1 MKNELSLKTLSE
13 LLINQKDQHDKGV
26 SFIVAATRT
35 IFLSYHQLYHDALSL
50 LGYLQ
55 HKGLKPGDELVLQ
68 IDDNQRFIQYFW
80 ACILGGIIPVPVS
93 ITHYSENA
101 RKLYKIRAYLK
112 NPYLVTTPAH
122 FEKLCKQD
130 YSDGADDRTF
140 FDQVLFLDE
149 DKENLPEGIMADV
162 TPDDIAFLQFS
173 SGSTGNPKGVEIRHR
188 NLIANTFPVLDAYEC
203 TPDDSFLSW
212 MPLTHDL
219 GLIGYHINPLA
230 AGVQQY
236 LMPTDLFIRHPLLWL
251 QKVSDYKVSI
261 TCSPN
266 FGYKYYLN
274 QFTEEKGETL
284 DLSAVRIIL
293 NGAEPISASLTRT
306 FIERL
311 SKYKLDPMSMRA
323 VYGLA
328 EATLEVTFPKFT
340 VPFKS
345 VFVKRESLTI
355 GKSITGKSLQQKAA
369 ADTLEV
375 VAVGTLIDGLQLRI
389 VNEKGT
395 TLRPGHAGV
404 IWVKGP
410 CVASRYYNN
419 EAASKNT
426 FKDGWLNTG
435 DTGFVLD
442 DTLYIMGRVKDI
454 IFVNGGNVYPHDIEH
469 TLETLDEIDTGKVVA
484 CGIPDEVNGSES
496 IVVFVVHKLSA
507 EKFLPMISLVKRT
520 VASRLGLEVK
530 QVIPVRKVFKTTSG
544 KVRRHLFVE
553 EYIKGAYQEAIA
565 EIAAA
570 EKAANPEEVIV
581 APAVAA
587 ATTVNA
593 HTLSLLKEWLEA
605 WLKQHLHTTPTE
617 LGAQRTF
624 AEYGL
629 TSLLSVQLSADLEV
643 YLQTPVENTVVFS
656 YPTVQSLATH
666 FAGIVSQLP
675 EKKSTLSVDHPGGDQ
690 LAVIGIGCRFP
701 GNVSSPEAMWTL
713 LKSAQNAVGI
723 VPGDR
728 WNIDTYFDKQEDT
741 PGKMYTRH
749 GGFIEQAD
757 QFDPLFFGI
766 SPKEAAAIDPQQR
779 LLLEVCWEA
788 LEHAGIAPSSLRGT
802 DSGIF
807 VGISTDDYQQVIRDN
822 NDVTYY
828 EDAFTGLGIE
838 RSIAAGRIAYL
849 LDFHGPALQLD
860 TACSSSLLS
869 IYQAGQSLLRK
880 ECSLALAG
888 GVNLMLSPDTTIKLC
903 RMKALSPTGQ
913 CKTFDD
919 SADGYVRG
927 EGAGVVVLKRLDDAL
942 AAGDHILAVI
952 KGGAVNHDGQ
962 SNGLTA
968 PNGIAQQQ
976 LIEKALRNAAVEA
989 DSIHYVE
996 THGTG
1001 TRLGDPV
1008 EVLALNAVYG
1018 RSRKKEQ
1025 PLLLGALKSNIGH
1038 LEAAAGIA
1046 GFIKTVLSL
1055 QHRQIPATLH
1065 FNTPNRFIPWKDMS
1079 VKVVDAL
1086 TPWPSATPLRRAA
1099 VSAFGL
1105 SGTNVHLI
1113 LEEAPAVTVKEE
1125 KQLPAYPLLLSAK
1138 TPAALQA
1145 MADRYI
1151 SFLPQSGASIASIAR
1166 STAISRDAYTY
1177 RLAWQ
1182 ATSTDDAARQLQ
1194 AYVTGKG
1201 QHSVATG
1208 NTLTSPGKIAW
1219 LFTGQGAQYWNMGR
1233 ELYDTNEVFRRVID
1247 DCDVLLKKSWPF
1259 SLTDLLYKKNKEEAN
1274 TLLRQTVFTQPA
1286 LFAIECA
1293 LAEVWKSWGIVPDI
1307 VLGHSAGEYA
1317 AAYAAGVFSLYE
1329 GLALITARAA
1339 LMNAVKEEGTMAV
1352 IFTTAANVTAAIQA
1366 YGNDLSIAAINGPEL
1381 TVISGKKETVR
1392 AVMQSLKQTGIGSRE
1407 LPVSHAF
1414 HSSLMEPVLHE
1425 FHKVASGIRYHLPVI
1440 PLVSNVSGAI
1450 AGEEVTTAGYWGK
1463 HILSPVLFSQSIQ
1476 TIRNAGEYTLMEL
1489 GPQPSLLSMAQLTLK
1504 YEEDRLLPVMKEG
1517 QSSWTTMLNALTALH
1532 VKGFTIN
1539 WQAFYAAGASHKA
1552 ILPAYPFQRQRY
1564 WIEQHTRQQ
1573 YQQPE
1578 RLSTGEELNILPIP
1592 KNTHMSHTK
1601 HLLPNSPA
1609 YIAGYLA
1616 ENLSRLLKMSSPE
1629 ELNIHTP
1636 FLSQGADSLIMASLV
1651 RKIENEY
1658 GLSFSMRLIFE
1669 ELISIQLMADYIAE
1683 NATVFVTADA
1693 TAVTAPT
1700 APEAVAPAPQPLPAP
1715 SALPLSSALPASA
1728 FTPQVPATGG
1738 YNVIQDTFQLM
1749 QQQLN
1754 VIAQQFQWM
1763 SQGMQPVI
1771 GNGNG
1776 NGNGHTGNGHAA
1788 NGHHIA
1794 AAPVL
1799 NGGSTAQPAATAP
1812 AAPATP
1818 KKGVSIFPKI
1828 ETKPGQKYSP
1838 QQQAYLDAFIEKY
1851 TTKTKTSK
1859 SLTEKYRPVLAD
1871 NRVSAGFRFATKE
1884 MVYPIVAASSLGS
1897 KMTDVDGNEYVDLTM
1912 GFGVNLLGH
1921 RPEIVTAAI
1930 HKQLEKG
1937 YQLGPQTYLA
1947 GEVATKIAALTG
1959 MERVSFHNS
1968 GTEAVMSA
1976 MRLARTTTGKKKIA
1990 IFLGSY
1996 HGYFDGTLAMV
2007 EDIEHDHNGIPIAP
2021 GVIPN
2026 MVADVLV
2033 FDYLNPNVVEQIRA
2047 HAHELAAVL
2056 VEPIQSRR
2064 PGYQPKALLQELRA
2078 MTAQEK
2084 IILIFDEMITGFRI
2098 HPGGVQAHFGIRA
2111 DMATYGK
2118 IAGGGM
2124 PIGII
2129 AGKDWCMQAFDGG
2142 LWNYK
2147 DDSYP
2152 QAETTFLAGTFCKHP
2167 LSMVASLA
2175 VLGELERQG
2184 PALQEKL
2191 NARTSRLI
2199 NNITKLFDENQV
2211 PIKVNNF
2218 GSLFYFSISGNM
2230 DLFFYHMLEKGV
2242 YIWEGKTCFLSAAH
2256 TDEDVDFIEKCFR
2269 DSVTELQQAGFLP
2282 KVTPPVKKNAAPVAE
2297 VLANVL
2303 PAVIEKQ
2310 ERPSRIP
2317 LSFSQERLWF
2327 IDQLEG
2333 SVQYNL
2339 PAIVRLKGKI
2349 DKSAL
2354 ADALQSIVDRHEILR
2369 TRIDQEEGHAYQQIQ
2384 EVFNWQMVEVEDPL
2398 YQHNAAALQTYIA
2411 GLVNTPFNLSEDNML
2426 RAHLIR
2432 ISDTENVLVL
2442 TIHHIVFDDSSAHIF
2457 FQELIEIYNA
2467 HQEGRKPE
2475 LPTLKIQYADYALW
2489 QRKFLQGPL
2498 VTQKLAWWKKKLDGA
2513 TLLNLPTDFERP
2525 AVKSTRGAV
2534 ITMHL
2539 DKELSAQVKQLGRQQ
2554 GVTLFTTLLT
2564 ALKVLM
2570 YRYSGQEDI
2579 CIGCATAGRAQI
2591 ELEPLLGFFV
2601 NTLALRSNLSGNPSF
2616 AAALKEVQNTLF
2628 DAHDH
2633 QEVPFEK
2640 VVEVVM
2646 GERDIRKSPLFQV
2659 MFTLQNIPLMSELRL
2674 GEATIA
2680 PEPVIRSTSLFDIFW
2695 TVEERPEGI
2704 ALEVEYCID
2713 LFQEATISRMMHH
2726 YMALLQAA
2734 VQNPVTT
2741 IGELKMLSAAETHQL
2756 LLTFNDTAVPY
2767 PINKTITT
2775 LFEETV
2781 AHAPDAIALSFGEQ
2795 QLTYRE
2801 LEEQSNRVA
2810 HYLRKQGVKEGVLV
2824 PLCIERSI
2832 HLIVSILGILKAG
2845 GAYVPVDPSYPKD
2858 RIAWMLQD
2866 TGSKLVLTT
2875 SDQQAL
2881 LAVEAAHATLIFVD
2895 NILDLLATMP
2905 AHPLVVTTDP
2915 DSLAYVIYTSGSTGR
2930 PKGAM
2935 VIHRNVTSLAR
2946 GGNFVELNAAD
2957 VLLSTGSPSFDATT
2971 IEYWGMLLNG
2981 GQLVLCPEKK
2991 LLDNQ
2996 LLKQE
3001 IRHRGVTKMWFTAS
3015 WFNQLV
3021 DDDITIFEGLTA
3033 VMAGGEKLSEEHVRK
3048 FLAAYPATQIINGY
3062 GPTENTTFSLTW
3074 SIAAVVP
3081 GRSIPI
3087 GRPLGNRTAYIL
3099 NNAMQLLPVGTPGEL
3114 YVGGDGVSRGYLN
3127 QPELTAEKFVTDP
3140 FSELRG
3146 AKLYRTGDR
3155 ARWLPDGTVEYLGRM
3170 DDQIKMRGYRI
3181 EPGEI
3186 ERALNNLE
3194 PVAASCVVVKEQ
3206 QSAEKRLVSY
3216 YVPDQQAVLRT
3227 EQELYLQ
3234 KVTGLHDTSYSKSD
3248 KIKDFD
3254 EEFNI
3259 TGWNDSF
3266 TGEALPA
3273 QHMRAWLDDITGVVL
3288 ATNPRHVL
3296 EIGTG
3301 TGLIYFQ
3308 LAGHIEKYIG
3318 TNFSQAAT
3326 QRLQQHID
3334 KGLRRY
3340 PETSLHI
3347 SAAHEVTLEE
3357 GTTIDTVILNAVA
3370 QYFPSAQYMSDVL
3383 ANAISLLKGKGHI
3396 IIGDV
3401 RDLRLLP
3408 SFKRRLQLDKLQS
3421 KTSLREFEWNVDQEV
3436 WKEEE
3441 LCFSPAYFFQLQALY
3456 PEITH
3461 VDIQWKQGDYIN
3473 ELSLYRYTVVLY
3485 FDIEK
3490 PVLQPQWQSWDDIAD
3505 KGSLLSRL
3513 SAGHPRIAL
3522 QQVPNPRLW
3531 KERLLEQAISDRTIN
3546 QVGDLSAYIL
3556 TPDNDTLAVN
3566 ELLAAAKAAGYH
3578 CRFLLNEDPFKI
3590 NLLLEQ
3596 TPFNGFVEP
3605 SYSKAAGY
3613 TDGVKTNIPLFA
3625 DICEVL
3631 EKDIRVQ
3638 LQQRLPEYMVPS
3650 AFVALQVLPLTSNG
3664 KVDRRFLTEWEFIQ
3678 RKRLLNYQAP
3688 VTATEQQLADI
3699 WQRLLGVERVG
3710 TQDNFFELGGHS
3722 LLATRA
3728 VSAIH
3733 KEMEAALTVKEFLLH
3748 PTIAALAT
3756 YLQSQHKGLL
3766 LPSLFNAER
3775 PAQIP
3780 LSFSQERLWFIDQLE
3795 GSVSYHM
3802 PVVLRLK
3809 GTVDNASLDYAIGQI
3824 VHRHES
3830 LRTIILQEEGRPYQQ
3845 LLDKEQWQ
3853 LTEVDDAN
3861 FSQDP
3866 AALQA
3871 YITRLVYQ
3879 PFDLAN
3885 DFMLRAHLLRVTA
3898 TEHVLVLV
3906 MHHISSDGW
3915 SVSILVNELITLY
3928 RAHSAGTATH
3938 LPVLDIQ
3945 YADYAIWQ
3953 RTHLEGAALKKRLVY
3968 WQEKLS
3974 GVEVLHLPTDYS
3986 RPPVQSTR
3994 GAISRFRLDKELR
4007 DHLQVLSQQQGTTLF
4022 MTLLTAFKVLLH
4034 RYSGQDDICVGTS
4047 IAGRTQQEAEGLIGL
4062 FVNTLALR
4070 SDLSGDPTFI
4080 TLLQQVK
4087 ETTLDAYDHQDA
4099 PFEKIVELVEKE
4111 RDMSRTAL
4119 FQVMFELFNM
4129 PDAPDLKLGEL
4140 RITQEEIP
4148 HTVTLFDLSCCLQED
4163 ADGISGYIEYC
4174 IDLFAEESIQRLV
4187 KHFERLLQFI
4197 VQLPAAH
4204 IGSLPMLRPEEEQQ
4218 LLVDFNDTT
4227 VAFPQDKT
4235 FVDLFVFQA
4244 AITPGAPAIIAG
4256 DTVLSYKALDERSN
4270 QLAHYL
4276 RGEGV
4281 TENSLVPVCLERS
4294 ADMIVVILGILK
4306 AGAAYVPV
4314 DPEYPAARI
4323 AYILD
4328 DCNAPLIVSSNYGSE
4343 KLKDI
4348 TVPNILL
4355 TDGDAAILDL
4365 QPVTPL
4371 FTMPA
4376 SNDLAYVIYTSGSTG
4391 KPKGVMVEHAGM
4403 LNHLFAKVND
4413 LKMDATTIMAYTAS
4427 YTFDISVW
4435 QMFAALLSGG
4445 RTVVYTEAQIYHPAG
4460 LLRSISSDGITVLEL
4475 VPSYLAA
4482 ILLEDAHVPLESL
4495 QYLLVTGEPVSQ
4507 ALLSKWFN
4515 HPEYGCIPVVNAYGP
4530 TEASDDITHHFM
4542 YVTPARNNVPLGKPI
4557 QNLRIYILDTARQL
4571 CPVGVAGEICVS
4583 GIGVS
4588 RGYLNDPERTA
4599 AKFIKDPFHADGAI
4613 RMYCTGDLGRWL
4625 PDGSI
4630 EMLGRIDEQVKIRG
4644 YRIEL
4649 GEIEN
4654 ILQQSP
4660 DVKAAVVLAK
4670 GEDKDDNSNRR
4681 LVGYVVAGNG
4691 FSRDEAVAYLKERLP
4706 DYMVPE
4712 QFITIDEIPL
4722 TPNGKVDKKA
4732 LPEADIQV
4740 SLTRYEAPGNETEQ
4754 VLEDICKKLLE
4765 TDRIGINDNLFG
4777 LGMHSL
4783 LVMRLSAAVQE
4794 KFRLHIS
4801 VRTFFK
4807 LTTIKE
4813 LAAYIRISQ
4822 AAVLETSEGLQEMR
4836 L

>member
-1 MKNELSLKTLSE
+1 MKNELSLKTLPA
-13 LLINQKDQHDKGV
+13 LLTHQKDQHEKGV
-26 SFIVAATRT
+26 GFIVAANRT
-35 IFLSYHQLYHDALSL
+35 NFLSYHQLYHNALQL

-68 IDDNQRFIQYFW
+68 LEDSQQFIQYFW

-93 ITHYSENA
+93 VTHYSENA
-101 RKLYKIRAYLK
+101 RKLYKIRGYLK
-112 NPYLVTTPAH
+112 NPYMITTPEH
-122 FEKLCKQD
+122 YEKLCKQD
-130 YSDGADDRTF
+130 YSDGAADRTF
-140 FDQVLFLDE
+140 YDQVLFLHE
-149 DKENLPEGIMADV
+149 NKDKLPAGVPATV

-173 SGSTGNPKGVEIRHR
+173 SGSTGNPKGVELRHR
-188 NLIANTFPVLDAYEC
+188 NLIANIFAVLEAYEC
-203 TPDDSFLSW
+203 THDDIFLSW

-219 GLIGYHINPLA
+219 GLIGFHLNPLA
-230 AGVQQY
+230 AGIQQY
-236 LMPTDLFIRHPLLWL
+236 IMPTDLFIRHPLLWL
-251 QKVSDYKVSI
+251 QKASDYRITI

-274 QFTEEKGETL
+274 HFSEEKAGTL
-284 DLSAVRIIL
+284 DLSSVRIIL
-293 NGAEPISASLTRT
+293 NGAEPISASLART
-306 FIERL
+306 FNERL
-311 SKYKLDPMSMRA
+311 AQYRLDPLAMRA

-328 EATLEVTFPKFT
+328 EATLEVTFPRLG

-345 VFVKRESLTI
+345 VFVKRSALTI
-355 GKSITGKSLQQKAA
+355 GKRISGKALQQQPA

-375 VAVGTLIDGLQLRI
+375 VAVGTLIGDFELRI
-389 VNEKGT
+389 ANEKGVP
-395 TLRPGHAGV
+395 LEPGHAGV
-404 IWVKGP
+404 IWVKGA
-410 CVASRYYNN
+410 CVAGRYYNN
-419 EAASKNT
+419 DAASTNT

-442 DTLYIMGRVKDI
+442 NVLYIMGRVKDI

-496 IVVFVVHKLSA
+496 IVVFVVHKMSA

-530 QVIPVRKVFKTTSG
+530 QVIPVRKIFKTTSG

-553 EYIKGAYQEAIA
+553 EYIKGAYNDAIA

-570 EKAANPEEVIV
+570 EKAAAEATVQVPAEVAETIV
-581 APAVAA
+581 NV
-587 ATTVNA
+587 
-593 HTLSLLKEWLEA
+593 HTLTALKTWLEN
-605 WLKQHLHTTPTE
+605 WLKQHLHTTP
-617 LGAQRTF
+617 AAIADQRTF

-629 TSLLSVQLSADLEV
+629 TSILAVQLAADLETF
-643 YLQTPVENTVVFS
+643 LQTPVENTVVYN
-656 YPTVQSLATH
+656 YPTVHSLATH
-666 FAGIVSQLP
+666 FAGRALPLP
-675 EKKSTLSVDHPGGDQ
+675 ENKTASTDAGLFGHQV
-690 LAVIGIGCRFP
+690 AVVGIGCRFP
-701 GNVSSPEAMWTL
+701 GNVNSPETMWRL
-713 LKSAQNAVGI
+713 LQSSQDAVSTVPENRWDISA
-723 VPGDR
+723 
-728 WNIDTYFDKQEDT
+728 YFDQREDA

-766 SPKEAAAIDPQQR
+766 SPREAAAMDPQQR

-807 VGISTDDYQQVIRDN
+807 VGMSTDDYQQVIRDSS
-822 NDVTYY
+822 DVTYY
-828 EDAFTGLGIE
+828 EDVFTGLGIE

-869 IYQAGQSLLRK
+869 VYQAVQSLLRN

-903 RMKALSPTGQ
+903 RMKALSPTGRCQ
-913 CKTFDD
+913 TFDD
-919 SADGYVRG
+919 NADGYVRG
-927 EGAGVVVLKRLDDAL
+927 EGAGVVVLKRLEDAL

-968 PNGIAQQQ
+968 PNGLAQQQ
-976 LIEKALRNAAVEA
+976 LIAKALKDAAVEPG
-989 DSIHYVE
+989 SIQYVE

-1018 RSRKKEQ
+1018 RSRKQEQ
-1025 PLLLGALKSNIGH
+1025 PLLIGALKSNIGH

-1055 QHRQIPATLH
+1055 QHRQIPASLH
-1065 FNTPNRFIPWKDMS
+1065 FNTPNRFIPWKEMA
-1079 VKVVDAL
+1079 VKVADAL
-1086 TPWPSATPLRRAA
+1086 TPWHAPASPRRAA

-1113 LEEAPAVTVKEE
+1113 VEEAPAVALQPE
-1125 KQLPAYPLLLSAK
+1125 KPLPVYPLLLSAK
-1138 TPAALQA
+1138 TPAALDA
-1145 MADRYI
+1145 LIARYI
-1151 SFLPQSGASIASIAR
+1151 AFLPQSGDTISAIAR
-1166 STAISRDAYTY
+1166 SMAVTRDAYTY

-1182 ATSTDDAARQLQ
+1182 AASNEDAVRQLQ
-1194 AYVTGKG
+1194 AYVAGRG
-1201 QHSVATG
+1201 EHSVCTG
-1208 NTLTSPGKIAW
+1208 DTLQPPRKIAW

-1233 ELYDTNEVFRRVID
+1233 ELYDNNEVFRRVID
-1247 DCDVLLKKSWPF
+1247 DCDAFLKKSWPF
-1259 SLTDLLYKKNKEEAN
+1259 SLTDLLYKKDKDEAN
-1274 TLLRQTVFTQPA
+1274 SLLRQTVFTQPA
-1286 LFAIECA
+1286 LFAVECA
-1293 LAEVWKSWGIVPDI
+1293 LAEVWRSWGIVPDM

-1317 AAYAAGVFSLYE
+1317 AAYAAGVFSLYD

-1339 LMNAVKEEGTMAV
+1339 LMNTVKEEGGMAV
-1352 IFTTAANVTAAIQA
+1352 VFASADKVAAAIQA

-1381 TVISGKKETVR
+1381 TVVSGKKDALR
-1392 AVMQSLKQTGIGSRE
+1392 AVMQALKQTGAGSRE
-1407 LPVSHAF
+1407 MQVSHAF
-1414 HSSLMEPVLHE
+1414 HSPLMEPVLE
-1425 FHKVASGIRYHLPVI
+1425 AFMPIASRVKYHLPAI
-1440 PLVSNVSGAI
+1440 PLVSNVTGAI
-1450 AGEEVTTAGYWGK
+1450 AGKEVTEAAYWGK
-1463 HILSPVLFSQSIQ
+1463 HILAPVLFAQGIQ
-1476 TIRNAGEYTLMEL
+1476 TIQAAGEFSLMEL

-1504 YEEDRLLPVMKEG
+1504 YPEEHLLPVMREG
-1517 QSSWTTMLNALTALH
+1517 RSSWTTMLNALTALY
-1532 VKGFTIN
+1532 VKGITIN
-1539 WQAFYAAGASHKA
+1539 WSAFYAAGAPHKT
-1552 ILPAYPFQRQRY
+1552 ILPGYPFQRQRY
-1564 WIEQHTRQQ
+1564 WIEKNTRQ
-1573 YQQPE
+1573 PKE
-1578 RLSTGEELNILPIP
+1578 SLPAREEITIP
-1592 KNTHMSHTK
+1592 KNTHMSQNN
-1601 HLLPNSPA
+1601 HLLPHSA
-1609 YIAGYLA
+1609 GYIADYLA
-1616 ENLSRLLKMSSPE
+1616 ANLRRLLKMSPSE
-1629 ELNIHTP
+1629 VLNVREP
-1636 FLSQGADSLIMASLV
+1636 FLTQGADSLIMASLV

-1669 ELISIQLMADYIAE
+1669 ELTSIQLMAEYIAA
-1683 NATVFVTADA
+1683 NATVFVTAGDA
-1693 TAVTAPT
+1693 PVAAAPV
-1700 APEAVAPAPQPLPAP
+1700 PEAAPAAAPPSAPLPSAPSPLPAR
-1715 SALPLSSALPASA
+1715 ALPVLP
-1728 FTPQVPATGG
+1728 FMPQLPSPGG
-1738 YNVIQDTFQLM
+1738 YNVFQDTFQLM

-1763 SQGMQPVI
+1763 SQGMQPLVP
-1771 GNGNG
+1771 N
-1776 NGNGHTGNGHAA
+1776 GNGHAA
-1788 NGHHIA
+1788 NGHHTA
-1794 AAPVL
+1794 PPPAANGGTAAP
-1799 NGGSTAQPAATAP
+1799 APAATA
-1812 AAPATP
+1812 APQ
-1818 KKGVSIFPKI
+1818 KGASIFPKI
-1828 ETKPGQKYSP
+1828 ETSPGQKYSP
-1838 QQQAYLDAFIEKY
+1838 EQQAYLDAFIKKY
-1851 TTKTKTSK
+1851 TAKTKTSRA
-1859 SLTEKYRPVLAD
+1859 LTEKYRPVLAD
-1871 NRVSAGFRFATKE
+1871 NRVSAGFKFATKQ

-1947 GEVATKIAALTG
+1947 GEVATRIAALTG

-2056 VEPIQSRR
+2056 VEPVQSRR

-2078 MTAQEK
+2078 MTEQEK

-2142 LWNYK
+2142 LWNYD

-2152 QAETTFLAGTFCKHP
+2152 KAETTFLAGTFCKHP

-2184 PALQEKL
+2184 PALQERL

-2199 NNITKLFDENQV
+2199 NNITKLFEENKV

-2218 GSLFYFSISGNM
+2218 GSLFYFSVAGNM
-2230 DLFFYHMLEKGV
+2230 DLFFYHLLEKGV

-2256 TDEDVDFIEKCFR
+2256 TDEDIDFIEKCFR
-2269 DSVTELQQAGFLP
+2269 DSVSELQQAGFLP
-2282 KVTPPVKKNAAPVAE
+2282 KVAPAKKNTAPVADT
-2297 VLANVL
+2297 VLNVL
-2303 PAVIEKQ
+2303 PTVIEKQ
-2310 ERPSRIP
+2310 ELPSRIP

-2339 PAIVRLKGKI
+2339 PAIVRLKGRL
-2349 DKSAL
+2349 DKHAL
-2354 ADALQSIVDRHEILR
+2354 ADALKTIVDRHEILR
-2369 TRIDQEEGHAYQQIQ
+2369 TNIDQEEGHAYQRIQ
-2384 EVFNWQMVEVEDPL
+2384 ETVNWQMTEVNDPL
-2398 YQHNAAALQTYIA
+2398 YQDNAAALQAYIA

-2432 ISDTENVLVL
+2432 VSDAESVLVL

-2467 HQEGRKPE
+2467 RLAGRQPV
-2475 LPTLKIQYADYALW
+2475 LPALKIQYADYAVW
-2489 QRKFLQGPL
+2489 QRRFLQGPL
-2498 VTQKLAWWKKKLDGA
+2498 VAQKLAYWKKKLDGV
-2513 TLLNLPTDFERP
+2513 TLLQLPTDFERP

-2534 ITMHL
+2534 ITMQL
-2539 DKELSAQVKQLGRQQ
+2539 DKGLSAQVKQLGRQQ

-2579 CIGCATAGRAQI
+2579 CIGCATAGRAQV

-2616 AAALKEVQNTLF
+2616 AAALREVQNTLF
-2628 DAHDH
+2628 DAHDN
-2633 QEVPFEK
+2633 QEIPFEK
-2640 VVEVVM
+2640 VVSEVM
-2646 GERDIRKSPLFQV
+2646 GERDIRKNPLFQV

-2674 GEATIA
+2674 GEASIT

-2713 LFQEATISRMMHH
+2713 LFQEATIRRMIQH
-2726 YMALLQAA
+2726 YTALLEAA
-2734 VQNPVTT
+2734 VQHPATA
-2741 IGELKMLSAAETHQL
+2741 IGELKMLSAEETHQL
-2756 LLTFNDTAVPY
+2756 LVTFNDNVVPY
-2767 PINKTITT
+2767 PVNKTITT
-2775 LFEETV
+2775 LFEEQVTK
-2781 AHAPDAIALSFGEQ
+2781 APDAIALSFGEQ

-2810 HYLRKQGVKEGVLV
+2810 HYLRKQGVKEGVMV
-2824 PLCIERSI
+2824 PLCMERSI
-2832 HLIVSILGILKAG
+2832 HLMVSILGILKAG
-2845 GAYVPVDPSYPKD
+2845 GAYVPVDPAYPRD
-2858 RIAWMLQD
+2858 RIAYMLQD
-2866 TGSKLVLTT
+2866 TGSKLVVTT
-2875 SDQQAL
+2875 TDQQAL
-2881 LAVEAAHATLIFVD
+2881 LTEEAQHATLIFVD
-2895 NILDLLATMP
+2895 NILDQLAAMP
-2905 AHPLVVTTDP
+2905 SHPPGVKTSP

-2930 PKGAM
+2930 PKGTM

-2946 GGNFVELNAAD
+2946 GGNFVELSAAD
-2957 VLLSTGSPSFDATT
+2957 TLLSTGSPSFDATT

-3001 IRHRGVTKMWFTAS
+3001 IRYRGVTKMWFTAS

-3033 VMAGGEKLSEEHVRK
+3033 VMAGGEKLSEEHIRK
-3048 FLAAYPATQIINGY
+3048 FRAAYPATQIINGY

-3074 SIAAVVP
+3074 NIAAVVP
-3081 GRSIPI
+3081 GKSIPI
-3087 GRPLGNRTAYIL
+3087 GRPLANRTAYVL
-3099 NNAMQLLPVGTPGEL
+3099 DSAMQLLPVGTPGEL

-3127 QPELTAEKFVTDP
+3127 QPELTAEKFVPDP
-3140 FSELRG
+3140 FSEQRG
-3146 AKLYRTGDR
+3146 ARLYRTGDR

-3186 ERALNNLE
+3186 ERALNNVE
-3194 PVAASCVVVKEQ
+3194 AVAASCVVVKDQ
-3206 QSAEKRLVSY
+3206 QGAEKRLVSY

-3234 KVTGLHDTSYSKSD
+3234 QVATWKELYETAYSKAD
-3248 KIKDFD
+3248 EVKDLD

-3266 TGEALPA
+3266 TGEAIPA
-3273 QHMRAWLDDITGVVL
+3273 QNMRVWLEDITNVIL
-3288 ATNPRHVL
+3288 STNPRNVL
-3296 EIGTG
+3296 EIGSG

-3318 TNFSQAAT
+3318 TDFSHVSMRQ
-3326 QRLQQHID
+3326 LQQHID

-3340 PETSLHI
+3340 PETKLQI
-3347 SAAHEVTLEE
+3347 CAAHEVTLAE
-3357 GTTIDTVILNAVA
+3357 GETVDTVILNSIV
-3370 QYFPSAQYMSDVL
+3370 QYFPGAQYMADVV

-3396 IIGDV
+3396 VIGDV

-3421 KTSLREFEWNVDQEV
+3421 KTSIREFEWTVDQEV

-3441 LCFSPAYFFQLQALY
+3441 LCFSPAWFFRLQSLY

-3473 ELSLYRYTVVLY
+3473 ELTLYRYTVVLSI
-3485 FDIEK
+3485 DVEK
-3490 PVLQPQWQSWDDIAD
+3490 PVLQPQWQSWDEIAD
-3505 KGSLLSRL
+3505 KESIISRL
-3513 SAGHPRIAL
+3513 SAGQPRIAL
-3522 QQVPNPRLW
+3522 QRVPNPRLW
-3531 KERLLEQAISDRTIN
+3531 KERLLEQALTEGHIN
-3546 QVGDLSAYIL
+3546 QVGDLADYIQA
-3556 TPDNDTLAVN
+3556 PDDDTKIVN

-3578 CRFLLNEDPFKI
+3578 SRFLLNEDPFKI

-3613 TDGVKTNIPLFA
+3613 TEGVKTNIPLFP

-3699 WQRLLGVERVG
+3699 WQHLLGLERIG
-3710 TQDNFFELGGHS
+3710 TLDNFFELGGHS
-3722 LLATRA
+3722 LLATRV
-3728 VSAIH
+3728 VSAIR
-3733 KEMEAALTVKEFLLH
+3733 KEMEAELTVKDFFLH
-3748 PTIAALAT
+3748 PTIASLAG
-3756 YLQSQHKGLL
+3756 YLQLQHKGLL
-3766 LPSLFNAER
+3766 LPALFAAER
-3775 PAQIP
+3775 PAKIP

-3809 GTVDNASLDYAIGQI
+3809 GAVDKAALDHATGQI

-3830 LRTIILQEEGRPYQQ
+3830 LRTIIRQEQGKPYQQ
-3845 LLDKEQWQ
+3845 ILDRDQWQ
-3853 LTEVDDAN
+3853 LEVVEDAA
-3861 FSQDP
+3861 FSSD
-3866 AALQA
+3866 AIALQT
-3871 YITRLVYQ
+3871 YITSLVYK

-3885 DFMLRAHLLRVTA
+3885 DFMLRAHLLQVSA
-3898 TEHVLVLV
+3898 EEHVLVLV
-3906 MHHISSDGW
+3906 MHHIASDGW
-3915 SVSILVNELITLY
+3915 SVSILVNELIALY
-3928 RAHSAGTATH
+3928 RAHSTGSAVH
-3938 LPVLDIQ
+3938 LPALDIQ
-3945 YADYAIWQ
+3945 YPDYAIWQ

-3974 GVEVLHLPTDYS
+3974 GVSVLQLPTDYS

-3994 GAISRFRLDKELR
+3994 GAISRFRFDKELR
-4007 DHLQVLSQQQGTTLF
+4007 DQLQLLSRQQGTTLF
-4022 MTLLTAFKVLLH
+4022 MTLLTAFKVLLY

-4047 IAGRTQQEAEGLIGL
+4047 IAGRTQQEAESLIGF

-4140 RITQEEIP
+4140 HITQEEIP
-4148 HTVTLFDLSCCLQED
+4148 HTVTLFDLSCCMQED
-4163 ADGISGYIEYC
+4163 ADGLSGYIEYC
-4174 IDLFAEESIQRLV
+4174 VDLFTEDSIRRLV
-4187 KHFERLLQFI
+4187 KHFGQLLQFI

-4204 IGSLPMLRPEEEQQ
+4204 IGSVPMLRPEEEQQ
-4218 LLVDFNDTT
+4218 LLVDFNDTA

-4244 AITPGAPAIIAG
+4244 AISPDAPAVTAG

-4276 RGEGV
+4276 KGEGV
-4281 TENSLVPVCLERS
+4281 TGNVLVPVCLERS
-4294 ADMIVVILGILK
+4294 AGMIVAILGILK
-4306 AGAAYVPV
+4306 AGAAYVPI

-4323 AYILD
+4323 SYILD
-4328 DCNAPLIVSSNYGSE
+4328 DCDAPLIISSTYGNE
-4343 KLKDI
+4343 KLREI
-4348 TVPNILL
+4348 TVLNTFLM
-4355 TDGDAAILDL
+4355 DGDAATLDA

-4371 FTMPA
+4371 FTAPA
-4376 SNDLAYVIYTSGSTG
+4376 PNDLAYIIYTSGSTG

-4413 LKMDATTIMAYTAS
+4413 LKMDAATVMAYTAS

-4445 RTVVYTEAQIYHPAG
+4445 RTVVYTEAQVHQPAA
-4460 LLRSISSDGITVLEL
+4460 LLRHLSADGVTVLEL

-4482 ILLEDAHVPLESL
+4482 LLLEDTSVPLDSL

-4507 ALLSKWFN
+4507 ALLAKWFN
-4515 HPEYGCIPVVNAYGP
+4515 HEAYGSIPVVNAYGP

-4542 YVTPARNNVPLGKPI
+4542 YATPARNNVPLGKPV

-4583 GIGVS
+4583 GVGVS
-4588 RGYLNDPERTA
+4588 RGYLNDPEKTA

-4654 ILQQSP
+4654 ILQQFTG
-4660 DVKAAVVLAK
+4660 VKAAVVLAK
-4670 GEDKDDNSNRR
+4670 GDHDKRLTGYITTGDD
-4681 LVGYVVAGNG
+4681 
-4691 FSRDEAVAYLKERLP
+4691 FDRDALAAYLKERLP
-4706 DYMVPE
+4706 DYMIPE
-4712 QFITIDEIPL
+4712 QIMVLDRIPL

-4732 LPEADIQV
+4732 LPEADALISQV
-4740 SLTRYEAPGNETEQ
+4740 PYEAPGNETEQ
-4754 VLEDICKKLLE
+4754 VLEEICRKLLE
-4765 TDRIGINDNLFG
+4765 TERVGINDNLFA

-4794 KFRLHIS
+4794 HFGLHIT

-4807 LTTIKE
+4807 LTTIKT
-4813 LAAYIRISQ
+4813 LAAYIKISL
-4822 AAVLETSEGLQEMR
+4822 AAVPETSEGLQEMR

>member
-1 MKNELSLKTLSE
+1 MRNELSLKTLSE
-13 LLINQKDQHDKGV
+13 LLIHQKDQRDKGV
-26 SFIVAATRT
+26 SFIVAANKTN
-35 IFLSYHQLYHDALSL
+35 FLSYHQLYHEALCL

-68 IDDNQRFIQYFW
+68 LDDSQQFIQYFW

-93 ITHYSENA
+93 VTHYSENA
-101 RKLYKIRAYLK
+101 RKLYKIRTYLK
-112 NPYLVTTPAH
+112 NPYIITTPAH
-122 FEKLCKQD
+122 YEKLCKQD
-130 YSDGADDRTF
+130 YSDGSADKTF
-140 FDQVLFLDE
+140 YDQVLFLEENKD
-149 DKENLPEGIMADV
+149 NLPAGIPADV

-188 NLIANTFPVLDAYEC
+188 NLIANTFAVLEAYAC
-203 TPDDSFLSW
+203 TSDDIFLSW

-219 GLIGYHINPLA
+219 GLIGYHLNPLA

-236 LMPTDLFIRHPLLWL
+236 IMPTDLFIRHPLLWL
-251 QKVSDYKVSI
+251 QKSSDYRVTI

-274 QFTEEKGETL
+274 HFTEEKGEGL
-284 DLSAVRIIL
+284 DLSSVRIIL
-293 NGAEPISASLTRT
+293 NGAEPISASLSRT
-306 FIERL
+306 FNERMA
-311 SKYKLDPMSMRA
+311 KYKLNPMAMRA

-328 EATLEVTFPKFT
+328 EATLEITFPKAD
-340 VPFKS
+340 VPFQS
-345 VFVKRESLTI
+345 VFVKRDALTI
-355 GKSITGKSLQQKAA
+355 GKSITGKSLVKKPA

-375 VAVGTLIDGLQLRI
+375 VAVGTLIGDFQLRI
-389 VNEKGT
+389 VNEKGA
-395 TLRPGHAGV
+395 TLPPGHAGV
-404 IWVKGP
+404 IWVKSA

-419 EAASKNT
+419 DAASKNT

-442 DTLYIMGRVKDI
+442 DVLYIMGRVKDI

-484 CGIPDEVNGSES
+484 VGIPDEVNGSES
-496 IVVFVVHKLSA
+496 IVVFVVHKMSA

-520 VASRLGLEVK
+520 VAARLGLEVK
-530 QVIPVRKVFKTTSG
+530 QVIPVRKIFKTTSG

-553 EYIKGAYQEAIA
+553 EYIKGAYKEAIE
-565 EIAAA
+565 EIAVA
-570 EKAANPEEVIV
+570 EKAAAAEEMVV
-581 APAVAA
+581 APPVPAI
-587 ATTVNA
+587 TTVNA
-593 HTLSLLKEWLEA
+593 HTLSRLKEWLEA
-605 WLKQHLHTTPTE
+605 WLKQHLHTTPAE
-617 LGAQRTF
+617 MQAQRTF

-629 TSLLSVQLSADLEV
+629 TSILAVQLAADLEIF
-643 YLQTPVENTVVFS
+643 LQTPVENTVVFS

-666 FAGIVSQLP
+666 FAGMTLALP
-675 EKKSTLSVDHPGGDQ
+675 ENKTTSPATDAAGNQ

-701 GNVSSPEAMWTL
+701 GNVNSPEAMWTL
-713 LKSAQNAVGI
+713 LKSSRDAVGI
-723 VPGDR
+723 VPESR
-728 WNIDTYFDKQEDT
+728 WDISAYYDKQEDA

-749 GGFIEQAD
+749 GGFIEHAD

-766 SPKEAAAIDPQQR
+766 SPREAAAMDPQQR
-779 LLLEVCWEA
+779 LLLEVCREA
-788 LEHAGIAPSSLRGT
+788 LEHAGIAPASLRGS

-807 VGISTDDYQQVIRDN
+807 VGMSTDDYQQVIRDN
-822 NDVTYY
+822 GDVTYY
-828 EDAFTGLGIE
+828 EDVFTGLGVE

-869 IYQAGQSLLRK
+869 VYQAAQSLLRK

-919 SADGYVRG
+919 NADGYVRG
-927 EGAGVVVLKRLDDAL
+927 EGAGVVVLKRLEDAV
-942 AAGDHILAVI
+942 AAGDNILAVI
-952 KGGAVNHDGQ
+952 RGGAVNHDGQ

-968 PNGIAQQQ
+968 PNGMAQQQ
-976 LIEKALRNAAVEA
+976 LIEKALHNAAVDA
-989 DSIHYVE
+989 DSIQYIE

-1018 RSRKKEQ
+1018 RSRKKEE
-1025 PLLLGALKSNIGH
+1025 PLLMGALKSNIGH

-1055 QHRQIPATLH
+1055 QHRQIPASLH
-1065 FNTPNRFIPWKDMS
+1065 FNTPNRFIPWKDMA
-1079 VKVVDAL
+1079 VKVADIL
-1086 TPWPSATPLRRAA
+1086 MPWPAAASPRRAA

-1105 SGTNVHLI
+1105 SGTNVHMI
-1113 LEEAPAVTVKEE
+1113 LEEALAVSAPEE
-1125 KQLPAYPLLLSAK
+1125 KPLPAYPLLLSAK
-1138 TPAALQA
+1138 TPAALET
-1145 MADRYI
+1145 MVSGYV
-1151 SFLPQSGASIASIAR
+1151 SFLPQSEDTIAAIAR
-1166 STAISRDAYTY
+1166 TMATGRDAFPY
-1177 RLAWQ
+1177 RIAWQ
-1182 ATSTDDAARQLQ
+1182 AASKEDAAAQLQ
-1194 AYVTGKG
+1194 AYVAGRG
-1201 QHSVATG
+1201 QHSVSTG
-1208 NTLTSPGKIAW
+1208 DTLRSPGKIAW

-1233 ELYDTNEVFRRVID
+1233 ELYDNNAVFKRVVD
-1247 DCDVLLKKSWPF
+1247 DCDAFLKKSWPF
-1259 SLTDLLYKKNKEEAN
+1259 SLTDLLYKKNPEEAN
-1274 TLLRQTVFTQPA
+1274 ALLRQTIFTQPA
-1286 LFAIECA
+1286 LFVIECA
-1293 LAEVWKSWGIVPDI
+1293 LAEVWKSWGVVPDI

-1317 AAYAAGVFSLYE
+1317 AAYAAGVFSLYD

-1339 LMNAVKEEGTMAV
+1339 LMNAVTEEGSMAV
-1352 IFTTAANVTAAIQA
+1352 VFTTAVKVAAAIQS
-1366 YGNDLSIAAINGPEL
+1366 YGNDLAIAAINGPEL
-1381 TVISGKKETVR
+1381 TVISGKTAALR
-1392 AVMQSLKQTGIGSRE
+1392 AVTQSLKQAGIGSRE
-1407 LPVSHAF
+1407 MQVSHAF
-1414 HSSLMEPVLHE
+1414 HSPLMEPVLKD
-1425 FHKVASGIRYHLPVI
+1425 FHQIASGVQYHLPVI
-1440 PLVSNVSGAI
+1440 PLVSNVTGAI
-1450 AGEEVTTAGYWGK
+1450 AGKEVTDAAYWGK
-1463 HILSPVLFSQSIQ
+1463 HILWPVLFSQSIQ
-1476 TIRNAGEYTLMEL
+1476 TLKEAGEFNLMEL

-1504 YEEDRLLPVMKEG
+1504 YEEHRLLPVMREG
-1517 QSSWTTMLNALTALH
+1517 RSSWTTMLHALMALH
-1532 VKGFTIN
+1532 VKGITVN
-1539 WQAFYAAGASHKA
+1539 WPAFYATGAPHKA
-1552 ILPAYPFQRQRY
+1552 ILPTYPFQRQRY
-1564 WIEQHTRQQ
+1564 WIEKNTRQ
-1573 YQQPE
+1573 PKDK
-1578 RLSTGEELNILPIP
+1578 LATVEEITIP
-1592 KNTHMSHTK
+1592 KNTPMSHK
-1601 HLLPNSPA
+1601 NHLLPNSA
-1609 YIAGYLA
+1609 GYIADYLA
-1616 ENLSRLLKMSSPE
+1616 DNLRRLLKMSPSD
-1629 ELNIHTP
+1629 ELNVHVP

-1669 ELISIQLMADYIAE
+1669 ELISIQLMAEYISAH
-1683 NATVFVTADA
+1683 ATVFVTADSMPVA
-1693 TAVTAPT
+1693 APVQET
-1700 APEAVAPAPQPLPAP
+1700 TVAAPSPAPPPSSSPLPSTLPAP
-1715 SALPLSSALPASA
+1715 VLMPHMQAP
-1728 FTPQVPATGG
+1728 GG
-1738 YNVIQDTFQLM
+1738 YNVIQDTVQLM

-1763 SQGMQPVI
+1763 SQGMQPAHSH
-1771 GNGNG
+1771 GNGNA
-1776 NGNGHTGNGHAA
+1776 NGHTNGHPAA
-1788 NGHHIA
+1788 SSPHVNGGAA
-1794 AAPVL
+1794 AAPA
-1799 NGGSTAQPAATAP
+1799 NTPAAA
-1812 AAPATP
+1812 P

-1828 ETKPGQKYSP
+1828 ETKPGQKYAP
-1838 QQQAYLDAFIEKY
+1838 EQQAYLDAFIEKY

-1859 SLTEKYRPVLAD
+1859 ALTERYRPVLAD

-1897 KMTDVDGNEYVDLTM
+1897 KMRDVDGNEYVDLTM

-1947 GEVATKIAALTG
+1947 GEVATRISALTG
-1959 MERVSFHNS
+1959 MDRVSFHNS

-1976 MRLARTTTGKKKIA
+1976 MRLARTTSGKKKIA

-2078 MTAQEK
+2078 MTEQEK

-2111 DMATYGK
+2111 DMVTYGK

-2152 QAETTFLAGTFCKHP
+2152 KAETTFLAGTFCKHP

-2191 NARTSRLI
+2191 NMRTNRLI
-2199 NNITKLFDENQV
+2199 GNITKMLDENQV

-2230 DLFFYHMLEKGV
+2230 DLFFYHLLEKGV

-2256 TDEDVDFIEKCFR
+2256 TDDDIDFIEKCFR
-2269 DSVTELQQAGFLP
+2269 DTITDLQRAGFLP
-2282 KVTPPVKKNAAPVAE
+2282 QVAPVKKKVAPVEAA
-2297 VLANVL
+2297 VLNVL
-2303 PAVIEKQ
+2303 PTVIEKQ
-2310 ERPSRIP
+2310 ERPAHIP

-2339 PAIVRLKGKI
+2339 PAIVRLKGHL
-2349 DKSAL
+2349 DKNAL
-2354 ADALQSIVDRHEILR
+2354 TDALQLIVDRHEILR
-2369 TRIDQEEGHAYQQIQ
+2369 TNIYQEEGHACQRVQ
-2384 EVFNWQMVEVEDPL
+2384 ESVQWQLEEVEDPL

-2411 GLVNTPFNLSEDNML
+2411 SLVNMPFKLSEGNML
-2426 RAHLIR
+2426 RAYLIR
-2432 ISDTENVLVL
+2432 VSATEHVLVMI
-2442 TIHHIVFDDSSAHIF
+2442 IHHIVFDDSSAHIF

-2467 HQEGRKPE
+2467 RLNGRQPV
-2475 LPTLKIQYADYALW
+2475 LPALKIQYADFALW
-2489 QRKFLQGPL
+2489 QRRFLQGPL
-2498 VTQKLAWWKKKLDGA
+2498 VAQKLAYWKKKLDGV
-2513 TLLNLPTDFERP
+2513 TLLQLPTDFERP
-2525 AVKSTRGAV
+2525 VVRSTRGAV
-2534 ITMHL
+2534 ITMQL
-2539 DKELSAQVKQLGRQQ
+2539 DKELSARVKQMGRQQ

-2579 CIGCATAGRAQI
+2579 CIGCATAGRAQV

-2628 DAHDH
+2628 DAHDN

-2640 VVEVVM
+2640 VVMEVM
-2646 GERDIRKSPLFQV
+2646 GERDIRKNPLFQV

-2674 GEATIA
+2674 GEATMT

-2695 TVEERPEGI
+2695 TVEERPDGI

-2713 LFQEATISRMMHH
+2713 LFRETTILRMMHH
-2726 YMALLQAA
+2726 YMALLEAA
-2734 VQNPVTT
+2734 VQNAATT
-2741 IGELKMLSAAETHQL
+2741 IGELKMLSAEETHQL
-2756 LLTFNDTAVPY
+2756 LVTFNDNVVPY
-2767 PINKTITT
+2767 PVNKTITA
-2775 LFEETV
+2775 LFEEQV
-2781 AHAPDAIALSFGEQ
+2781 ANAPDAIALSFGEQ

-2810 HYLRKQGVKEGVLV
+2810 HYLRKQGVKEGVMV
-2824 PLCIERSI
+2824 PLCMERSI

-2845 GAYVPVDPSYPKD
+2845 GAYVPVDPAYPKD
-2858 RIAWMLQD
+2858 RIAYMLHD
-2866 TGSKLVLTT
+2866 TASKLVLTT
-2875 SDQQAL
+2875 TDQQAL
-2881 LAVEAAHATLIFVD
+2881 LAAEAEQATLIFVD
-2895 NILDLLATMP
+2895 NILDLLAAMP
-2905 AHPLVVTTDP
+2905 AYPVGVKTDP

-2935 VIHRNVTSLAR
+2935 VVHRNVTSLAR
-2946 GGNFVELNAAD
+2946 GGNFVELSAAD
-2957 VLLSTGSPSFDATT
+2957 TLLSTGSPSFDATT

-2981 GQLVLCPEKK
+2981 GQLVLCPEKR

-3001 IRHRGVTKMWFTAS
+3001 IRQRGVTKMWFTAS

-3021 DDDITIFEGLTA
+3021 DDDISIFEGLTA
-3033 VMAGGEKLSEEHVRK
+3033 VMAGGEKLSEEHIRK
-3048 FLAAYPATQIINGY
+3048 FRAAYPATQIINGY

-3074 SIAAVVP
+3074 NIAAVVP
-3081 GRSIPI
+3081 GKSIPI
-3087 GRPLGNRTAYIL
+3087 GRPLANRTAYVL
-3099 NNAMQLLPVGTPGEL
+3099 DSAMQLLPVGTPGEL
-3114 YVGGDGVSRGYLN
+3114 YVGGAGVSRGYLN

-3140 FSELRG
+3140 FSEQRG
-3146 AKLYRTGDR
+3146 ARLYRTGDR

-3194 PVAASCVVVKEQ
+3194 AVAASCVVVKEQ
-3206 QSAEKRLVSY
+3206 QGAEKKLVSY

-3234 KVTGLHDTSYSKSD
+3234 QVATWKELYETAYSKAD
-3248 KIKDFD
+3248 EVKDLD
-3254 EEFNI
+3254 GEFNI

-3266 TGEALPA
+3266 TGEAIPA
-3273 QHMRAWLDDITGVVL
+3273 QNMRSWLEDITSVVL
-3288 ATNPRHVL
+3288 STQPRNVL
-3296 EIGTG
+3296 EIGCG

-3318 TNFSQAAT
+3318 TDFSQVST
-3326 QRLQQHID
+3326 RQLQQHID

-3340 PETSLHI
+3340 PATTLKVC
-3347 SAAHEVTLEE
+3347 AAHEVTLEE
-3357 GTTIDTVILNAVA
+3357 GASIDTVILNSIV
-3370 QYFPSAQYMSDVL
+3370 QYFPGAQYMSDVL
-3383 ANAISLLKGKGHI
+3383 DNAISLLKGKGHI
-3396 IIGDV
+3396 VIGDV

-3441 LCFSPAYFFQLQALY
+3441 LCFSPAYFFQLQSLY

-3461 VDIQWKQGDYIN
+3461 VEIQWKQGDYLN
-3473 ELSLYRYTVVLY
+3473 ELTLYRYTVVLHL
-3485 FDIEK
+3485 DIEK
-3490 PVLQPQWQSWDDIAD
+3490 PVLQPQWQAWDEITD
-3505 KGSLLSRL
+3505 KHSILSRFA
-3513 SAGHPRIAL
+3513 AGQPRIAL
-3522 QQVPNPRLW
+3522 QHVPNPRLW
-3531 KERLLEQAISDRTIN
+3531 KERLLEQALTDRSIN
-3546 QVGDLSAYIL
+3546 QVGDLADYIL
-3556 TPDNDTLAVN
+3556 TPDNDTKVVN
-3566 ELLAAAKAAGYH
+3566 DILAAAKVAGYQ

-3590 NLLLEQ
+3590 NLLIEQ
-3596 TPFNGFVEP
+3596 VPFNGFVEP
-3605 SYSKAAGY
+3605 SYSKSAGY
-3613 TDGVKTNIPLFA
+3613 TEGVKTNIPLFP

-3638 LQQRLPEYMVPS
+3638 LQQRLPEYMVPF
-3650 AFVALQVLPLTSNG
+3650 AFVAMQLLPLTSNG

-3699 WQRLLGVERVG
+3699 WQRLLGVERIG

-3728 VSAIH
+3728 VSAIR
-3733 KEMEAALTVKEFLLH
+3733 KEMEAELTVKDFFLH
-3748 PTIAALAT
+3748 PTVASLAT
-3756 YLQSQHKGLL
+3756 YLQLQHKGLL
-3766 LPSLFNAER
+3766 LPALFAAER
-3775 PAQIP
+3775 PVQIP

-3809 GTVDNASLDYAIGQI
+3809 GALDNEALGHAIGQI

-3830 LRTIILQEEGRPYQQ
+3830 LRTVIRQEQGKPYQQ
-3845 LLDKEQWQ
+3845 FLDKHLWQ
-3853 LTEVDDAN
+3853 LTEIDDAAL
-3861 FSQDP
+3861 SADGT
-3866 AALQA
+3866 ALQE
-3871 YITRLVYQ
+3871 YITHLVYQ

-3885 DFMLRAHLLRVTA
+3885 DFMLRAHLLRVSTA
-3898 TEHVLVLV
+3898 EQVLVLV
-3906 MHHISSDGW
+3906 MHHIASDGW
-3915 SVSILVNELITLY
+3915 SVSILVNELIALY
-3928 RAHSAGTATH
+3928 RAHSTGSASH
-3938 LPVLDIQ
+3938 LPALDIQ

-3968 WQEKLS
+3968 WQEKLA

-3986 RPPVQSTR
+3986 RPPIQSTR

-4007 DHLQVLSQQQGTTLF
+4007 DQLQVLSQQQGTTLF
-4022 MTLLTAFKVLLH
+4022 MTLLTAFKVLLY
-4034 RYSGQDDICVGTS
+4034 RYSGQDDICVGTT
-4047 IAGRTQQEAEGLIGL
+4047 IAGRTQQEAEGLIGF
-4062 FVNTLALR
+4062 FVNTLPLR
-4070 SDLSGDPTFI
+4070 SDLSDDPTFI

-4099 PFEKIVELVEKE
+4099 PFEKIVEVVEKD

-4140 RITQEEIP
+4140 HITQEEIP

-4163 ADGISGYIEYC
+4163 AHGLSGYIEYC
-4174 IDLFAEESIQRLV
+4174 VDLFTEESMQRLV
-4187 KHFERLLQFI
+4187 KHFEQLLQFI

-4204 IGSLPMLRPEEEQQ
+4204 IGSIPMLRQEEEQQ
-4218 LLVDFNDTT
+4218 LLVDFNNTA

-4235 FVDLFVFQA
+4235 FIDLFVSQA
-4244 AITPGAPAIIAG
+4244 AITPGAPAVIAG

-4276 RGEGV
+4276 IGEGV
-4281 TENSLVPVCLERS
+4281 TGNSLVPVCLERS
-4294 ADMIVVILGILK
+4294 ADMIVAILGILK

-4328 DCNAPLIVSSNYGSE
+4328 DCNAPLIVSSSYANE
-4343 KLKDI
+4343 KISDI
-4348 TVPNILL
+4348 TVLNTFLI
-4355 TDGDAAILDL
+4355 DGDAATLDI

-4371 FTMPA
+4371 FTAPA
-4376 SNDLAYVIYTSGSTG
+4376 PNDLAYIIYTSGSTG

-4413 LKMDATTIMAYTAS
+4413 LKMDADSILAYTAA

-4445 RTVVYTEAQIYHPAG
+4445 RTVVYTETQIHQPAA
-4460 LLRSISSDGITVLEL
+4460 LLRRLSSDGITVLEL

-4482 ILLEDAHVPLESL
+4482 VLMEESHVALESL

-4507 ALLSKWFN
+4507 ALLTKWFS
-4515 HPEYGCIPVVNAYGP
+4515 HAAYGHIPVVNAYGP

-4542 YVTPARNNVPLGKPI
+4542 YAAPARNNVPLGKPI

-4583 GIGVS
+4583 GVGVS
-4588 RGYLNDPERTA
+4588 RGYLNDPEKTA

-4613 RMYCTGDLGRWL
+4613 RMYRTGDLGRWL

-4654 ILQQSP
+4654 VLQQFP
-4660 DVKAAVVLAK
+4660 GVKSAVVLSK
-4670 GEDKDDNSNRR
+4670 GEGGDRR
-4681 LVGYVVAGNG
+4681 LVGYVAAGEG
-4691 FSRDEAVAYLKERLP
+4691 YDRDALVVYLKERLP
-4706 DYMVPE
+4706 EYMVPE
-4712 QFITIDEIPL
+4712 QLIALDRIPL

-4732 LPEADIQV
+4732 LPEADMQIVQ
-4740 SLTRYEAPGNETEQ
+4740 TPYEAPGNEIEEI
-4754 VLEDICKKLLE
+4754 LEDICKKLLE
-4765 TDRIGINDNLFG
+4765 TERVSINDNLFG

-4794 KFRLHIS
+4794 KFGLHIT

-4807 LTTIKE
+4807 LTTIKT
-4813 LAAYIRISQ
+4813 LAAYIKISQ
-4822 AAVLETSEGLQEMR
+4822 AAVPETSEGLQEMR

>member
-13 LLINQKDQHDKGV
+13 LLINQKDQRNVGV

-68 IDDNQRFIQYFW
+68 VEDGQRFIQYFW
-80 ACILGGIIPVPVS
+80 ACVLGGIIPVPVS

-112 NPYLVTTPAH
+112 NPYLITTPAH
-122 FEKLCKQD
+122 YEKLCKQD
-130 YSDGADDRTF
+130 YSDGAADKTF
-140 FDQVLFLDE
+140 YDQVLFLDE
-149 DKENLPEGIMADV
+149 DKDGLPAGIMANV

-188 NLIANTFPVLDAYEC
+188 NLIANTFPTLDAYQC
-203 TPDDSFLSW
+203 TKDDIFLSW

-219 GLIGYHINPLA
+219 GLIGFHLNPLA

-236 LMPTDLFIRHPLLWL
+236 IMPTDLFIRHPLLWL
-251 QKVSDYKVSI
+251 QKASDYRITI

-274 QFTEEKGETL
+274 HFEEEKGVKL
-284 DLSAVRIIL
+284 DLSTVRIIL
-293 NGAEPISASLTRT
+293 NGAEPISASLARV
-306 FIERL
+306 FNDRMA
-311 SKYKLDPMSMRA
+311 KYNLDPMAMRA

-328 EATLEVTFPKFT
+328 EATLEVTFPRAH

-355 GKSITGKSLQQKAA
+355 GKSITGKSLQEKPG

-375 VAVGTLIDGLQLRI
+375 VAVGTLIDGLELRI
-389 VNEKGT
+389 TNEKGT
-395 TLRPGHAGV
+395 TLKPGHAGI
-404 IWVKGP
+404 IWVKGE

-419 EAASKNT
+419 ETASKNT

-442 DTLYIMGRVKDI
+442 DVLYIMGRVKDI

-484 CGIPDEVNGSES
+484 CGIPDEVSGSES
-496 IVVFVVHKLSA
+496 IVVFVVHKTSA
-507 EKFLPMISLVKRT
+507 EKFLPMITLVKRT
-520 VASRLGLEVK
+520 VASRLGLDVK
-530 QVIPVRKVFKTTSG
+530 QVIPVRKIFKTTSG

-553 EYIKGAYQEAIA
+553 EYIKGAYNEAIA
-565 EIAAA
+565 EVAAA
-570 EKAANPEEVIV
+570 EQAATPDERVM
-581 APAVAA
+581 PAAA
-587 ATTVNA
+587 ATATITNA
-593 HTLSLLKEWLEA
+593 HTLSLVKEWLEA
-605 WLKQHLHTTPTE
+605 WLKRQLHITPAE
-617 LGAQRTF
+617 LLAQRTF

-629 TSLLSVQLSADLEV
+629 TSILSVQLAADLEIF
-643 YLQTPVENTVVFS
+643 LQTPVENTVVYN

-666 FAGIVSQLP
+666 FAGMTLSPQ
-675 EKKSTLSVDHPGGDQ
+675 EKKNAPSEADLGGDQ

-701 GNVSSPEAMWTL
+701 GNVNSPEAMWDL
-713 LKSAQNAVGI
+713 LKSAQDAVGV
-723 VPGDR
+723 VPGNR
-728 WNIDTYFDKQEDT
+728 WDITEYFDQQEDA

-749 GGFIEQAD
+749 GGFIEQVD

-766 SPKEAAAIDPQQR
+766 SPREAAAMDPQQR

-788 LEHAGIAPSSLRGT
+788 LEHAGMAPSSLRGT

-807 VGISTDDYQQVIRDN
+807 VGMSTDDYQQVIRDN
-822 NDVTYY
+822 SDVTYY
-828 EDAFTGLGIE
+828 EDVFTGLGIE

-869 IYQAGQSLLRK
+869 VYQAAQSLLRK

-888 GVNLMLSPDTTIKLC
+888 GVNLMLSPDTTVKLC

-927 EGAGVVVLKRLDDAL
+927 EGAGVVVLKRLEDAL
-942 AAGDHILAVI
+942 AAGDNILAII

-976 LIEKALRNAAVEA
+976 LIEKALKNAAVEA
-989 DSIHYVE
+989 DSIQYVE

-1018 RSRKKEQ
+1018 RFRNTEQ

-1055 QHRQIPATLH
+1055 QHRQIPASLH
-1065 FNTPNRFIPWKDMS
+1065 FNTPNRFIPWKDMP
-1079 VKVVDAL
+1079 VKVADIL
-1086 TPWPSATPLRRAA
+1086 TPWPSAASPRRAA

-1105 SGTNVHLI
+1105 SGTNVHLV
-1113 LEEAPAVTVKEE
+1113 LEEAPVVAVPEE

-1145 MADRYI
+1145 MVSRYI
-1151 SFLPQSGASIASIAR
+1151 SFLRESEASIGAIAR
-1166 STAISRDAYTY
+1166 SMALSRDAYAC

-1182 ATSTDDAARQLQ
+1182 ATSKEEAARQLQ
-1194 AYVTGKG
+1194 EYVDGRG
-1201 QHSVATG
+1201 QHSVYVGDSLAA
-1208 NTLTSPGKIAW
+1208 PGKIAW

-1233 ELYDTNEVFRRVID
+1233 ELYDTNGVFRRVLD
-1247 DCDVLLKKSWPF
+1247 DCDVFLKKSWPF
-1259 SLTDLLYKKNKEEAN
+1259 SLTDLLYRKPKEEAN

-1293 LAEVWKSWGIVPDI
+1293 LAEVWRSWGIVPDI
-1307 VLGHSAGEYA
+1307 VMGHSAGEYA
-1317 AAYAAGVFSLYE
+1317 AAYAAGVFSLYD

-1339 LMNAVKEEGTMAV
+1339 LMNAVKEEGSMAV
-1352 IFTTAANVTAAIQA
+1352 VFADAVKVAAAIQP
-1366 YGNDLSIAAINGPEL
+1366 YGNDLSVAAINGPEL
-1381 TVISGKKETVR
+1381 TVISGKKE
-1392 AVMQSLKQTGIGSRE
+1392 AVQAITHSLKQAGVGSRE
-1407 LPVSHAF
+1407 MQVSHAF
-1414 HSSLMEPVLHE
+1414 HSSLMEPVLKPFYKIATGVH
-1425 FHKVASGIRYHLPVI
+1425 YHLPVI
-1440 PLVSNVSGAI
+1440 PLVSNVTGAV
-1450 AGEEVTTAGYWGK
+1450 AGKEITDAAYWGK
-1463 HILSPVLFSQSIQ
+1463 HILAPVLFSQGIQ
-1476 TIRNAGEYTLMEL
+1476 TIKAAGEYTLMEL
-1489 GPQPSLLSMAQLTLK
+1489 GPQPSLLSMAQLTLQ
-1504 YEEDRLLPVMKEG
+1504 YDEDRLLPVMREG
-1517 QSSWTTMLNALTALH
+1517 RSSWTTMLNALMALH
-1532 VKGFTIN
+1532 VKGVAVN
-1539 WQAFYAAGASHKA
+1539 WPVFHTAGAFHKVV
-1552 ILPAYPFQRQRY
+1552 LPAYPFQRQRY
-1564 WIEQHTRQQ
+1564 WIEKNTRRQQ
-1573 YQQPE
+1573 ESLPALKE
-1578 RLSTGEELNILPIP
+1578 VNIPSTPN
-1592 KNTHMSHTK
+1592 NTHMSHNN
-1601 HLLPNSPA
+1601 HLLPNSA
-1609 YIAGYLA
+1609 GYIAGYLA

-1669 ELISIQLMADYIAE
+1669 ELTSIQLMAEYIAE
-1683 NATVFVTADA
+1683 HATVFVT
-1693 TAVTAPT
+1693 TGNAPV
-1700 APEAVAPAPQPLPAP
+1700 AVAPVQEAVTVAAPLPSPAP
-1715 SALPLSSALPASA
+1715 SPAI
-1728 FTPQVPATGG
+1728 TPQAPAPGV
-1738 YNVIQDTFQLM
+1738 YHVIQDTFQLM

-1771 GNGNG
+1771 S
-1776 NGNGHTGNGHAA
+1776 HSNGHAA
-1788 NGHHIA
+1788 NGHPIA
-1794 AAPVL
+1794 PSPAV
-1799 NGGSTAQPAATAP
+1799 NVGSTAPP
-1812 AAPATP
+1812 AAPATNTP

-1838 QQQAYLDAFIEKY
+1838 EQQAYLDTFIEKY

-1859 SLTEKYRPVLAD
+1859 ALTEKYRPVLAD

-1884 MVYPIVAASSLGS
+1884 MVYPIVAASSQGS

-1947 GEVATKIAALTG
+1947 GEVATRIAALTG

-2056 VEPIQSRR
+2056 VEPVQSRR

-2078 MTAQEK
+2078 MTEQEK

-2152 QAETTFLAGTFCKHP
+2152 KAETTFLAGTFCKHP

-2199 NNITKLFDENQV
+2199 SNITRLFDENQV

-2230 DLFFYHMLEKGV
+2230 DLFFYHLLEKGV

-2269 DSVTELQQAGFLP
+2269 DSITELQQAGFLP
-2282 KVTPPVKKNAAPVAE
+2282 KLTPVKKNAAPVADA
-2297 VLANVL
+2297 LLNVL
-2303 PAVIEKQ
+2303 PTVIEKQ
-2310 ERPSRIP
+2310 DRPARIP

-2339 PAIVRLKGKI
+2339 PAIVRLKGGLNKN
-2349 DKSAL
+2349 AL
-2354 ADALQSIVDRHEILR
+2354 AYALQSIVDRHEILR
-2369 TRIDQEEGHAYQQIQ
+2369 TNIDQEEGHAYQWVQ
-2384 EVFNWQMVEVEDPL
+2384 EVVNWQMVEVEDPL

-2411 GLVNTPFNLSEDNML
+2411 GLVNTPFNLSDDHMM

-2432 ISDTENVLVL
+2432 VADNENVLVL

-2467 HQEGRKPE
+2467 HLGGRKPV
-2475 LPTLKIQYADYALW
+2475 LPSLKIQYADYAIW
-2489 QRKFLQGPL
+2489 QRRFLQGPL
-2498 VTQKLAWWKKKLDGA
+2498 VTQKLAYWKKKLDGV
-2513 TLLNLPTDFERP
+2513 TLLQLPTDFERP
-2525 AVKSTRGAV
+2525 VVKSTRGAV

-2601 NTLALRSNLSGNPSF
+2601 NTLALRSNLSGSPSF

-2628 DAHDH
+2628 DAHDN

-2640 VVEVVM
+2640 VVKEVM
-2646 GERDIRKSPLFQV
+2646 GERDIRKNPLFQV

-2674 GEATIA
+2674 GEATIT

-2713 LFQEATISRMMHH
+2713 LFQEVTIERMMHH

-2734 VQNPVTT
+2734 VQNPATA
-2741 IGELKMLSAAETHQL
+2741 IGKLNMLSEAETRQL
-2756 LLTFNDTAVPY
+2756 LVTFNDTATPY
-2767 PINKTITT
+2767 PVNKTITA
-2775 LFEETV
+2775 LFEEQV
-2781 AHAPDAIALSFGEQ
+2781 IQSPDAIALSFGEQ

-2801 LEEQSNRVA
+2801 LDEQSNRVA
-2810 HYLRKQGVKEGVLV
+2810 HYLRKQGVKEGVMV
-2824 PLCIERSI
+2824 PLCMDRSI
-2832 HLIVSILGILKAG
+2832 HLIVSILAILKAG
-2845 GAYVPVDPSYPKD
+2845 GAYVPVDPAYPKD
-2858 RIAWMLQD
+2858 RIAYMLQD
-2866 TGSKLVLTT
+2866 TASKLVVTT
-2875 SDQQAL
+2875 TDQQAL
-2881 LAVEAAHATLIFVD
+2881 LAVEAEHATLIFVD
-2895 NILDLLATMP
+2895 NILDVLATMP
-2905 AHPLVVTTDP
+2905 AHPLAVKTDP

-2946 GGNFVELNAAD
+2946 GGNFVELSAAD
-2957 VLLSTGSPSFDATT
+2957 TLLSTGSPSFDATT

-3001 IRHRGVTKMWFTAS
+3001 IRYRGVTKMWFTAS

-3033 VMAGGEKLSEEHVRK
+3033 VMAGGEKLSEEHIRK
-3048 FLAAYPATQIINGY
+3048 FRAAYPATQIINGY

-3074 SIAAVVP
+3074 NIAAVVP
-3081 GRSIPI
+3081 GKSIPI
-3087 GRPLGNRTAYIL
+3087 GRPLGNRTAYVL
-3099 NNAMQLLPVGTPGEL
+3099 DSAMQLLPVGTPGEL

-3127 QPELTAEKFVTDP
+3127 QPELTAEKFVADP
-3140 FSELRG
+3140 FTDLRG
-3146 AKLYRTGDR
+3146 ARLYRTGDR

-3186 ERALNNLE
+3186 ERALNNLDE
-3194 PVAASCVVVKEQ
+3194 VAASCVVVKDQ
-3206 QSAEKRLVSY
+3206 TGAEKRLVSY
-3216 YVPDQQAVLRT
+3216 YVPDQQAVLQT
-3227 EQELYLQ
+3227 EQALYLQ
-3234 KVTGLHDTSYSKSD
+3234 QVATWKELYETAYSKAEEV
-3248 KIKDFD
+3248 KDLD

-3273 QHMRAWLDDITGVVL
+3273 QNMRSWLEDITSVVL
-3288 ATNPRHVL
+3288 ATNPRNVL
-3296 EIGTG
+3296 EIGCG

-3318 TNFSQAAT
+3318 TDFSQVST
-3326 QRLQQHID
+3326 NQLQQHIN

-3340 PETSLHI
+3340 PETTLQI
-3347 SAAHEVTLEE
+3347 CAAHEVTLEE
-3357 GTTIDTVILNAVA
+3357 GVTIDTVILNSIV
-3370 QYFPSAQYMSDVL
+3370 QYFPGAQYMSDVL

-3396 IIGDV
+3396 VIGDV

-3441 LCFSPAYFFQLQALY
+3441 LCFSPAWFFQLQSLY

-3461 VDIQWKQGDYIN
+3461 VDIQWKQGDYLN
-3473 ELSLYRYTVVLY
+3473 ELTLYRYTVVLHI
-3485 FDIEK
+3485 DMEK

-3505 KGSLLSRL
+3505 KNSILSHL
-3513 SAGHPRIAL
+3513 AAGHARIAL
-3522 QQVPNPRLW
+3522 HRVPNPRLW
-3531 KERLLEQAISDRTIN
+3531 KERLLEQALTDRNIN
-3546 QVGDLSAYIL
+3546 QVGDLADYIL
-3556 TPDNDTLAVN
+3556 TPDHDTKVVN
-3566 ELLAAAKAAGYH
+3566 EILAAAKAAGYH
-3578 CRFLLNEDPFKI
+3578 SRFLLNEDPFKI

-3596 TPFNGFVEP
+3596 TPFKGFVEP
-3605 SYSKAAGY
+3605 AYSKAAGY
-3613 TDGVKTNIPLFA
+3613 TEGVKTNIPLFP

-3631 EKDIRVQ
+3631 EKDIRAQ

-3650 AFVALQVLPLTSNG
+3650 AFVALQLLPLTSNG

-3699 WQRLLGVERVG
+3699 WQRLLGMERVG

-3728 VSAIH
+3728 VSAIR
-3733 KEMEAALTVKEFLLH
+3733 KEMEAELTVKDFFLH
-3748 PTIAALAT
+3748 PTIASLAT
-3756 YLQSQHKGLL
+3756 YLQLQHKGLL
-3766 LPSLFNAER
+3766 LPALFAAER

-3809 GTVDNASLDYAIGQI
+3809 GLLDNASLGYAIGQI
-3824 VHRHES
+3824 VQRHES
-3830 LRTIILQEEGRPYQQ
+3830 LRTIIKQEQGRPYQQ
-3845 LLDKEQWQ
+3845 ILDKDQWQ
-3853 LTEVDDAN
+3853 LTTVTFTEDA
-3861 FSQDP
+3861 
-3866 AALQA
+3866 AALQE
-3871 YITRLVYQ
+3871 YITSLVYK
-3879 PFDLAN
+3879 PFDLDS
-3885 DFMLRAHLLRVTA
+3885 DFMLRAHLLQVSA
-3898 TEHVLVLV
+3898 EEHVLVLV
-3906 MHHISSDGW
+3906 MHHIASDGW
-3915 SVSILVNELITLY
+3915 SVSILINELIALY
-3928 RAHSAGTATH
+3928 RAHSTGSATH
-3938 LPVLDIQ
+3938 LPAPDIQ

-3953 RTHLEGAALKKRLVY
+3953 RSHLEGAALKKRLVY
-3968 WQEKLS
+3968 WQDKLS

-3994 GAISRFRLDKELR
+3994 GAISRFRLGKELR
-4007 DHLQVLSQQQGTTLF
+4007 DQLQVLSQQQGATLF
-4022 MTLLTAFKVLLH
+4022 MTLLTAFKVLLY

-4047 IAGRTQQEAEGLIGL
+4047 IAGRTQQETEGLIGF

-4140 RITQEEIP
+4140 HITQEEIP

-4163 ADGISGYIEYC
+4163 ADGLSGYIEYC
-4174 IDLFAEESIQRLV
+4174 VDLFTEESIQRLV
-4187 KHFERLLQFI
+4187 KHYEQLLQFI

-4204 IGSLPMLRPEEEQQ
+4204 IGSLPMLRSEEEQQ
-4218 LLVDFNDTT
+4218 ILVDFNNTA

-4235 FVDLFVFQA
+4235 FIDLFVFQA
-4244 AITPGAPAIIAG
+4244 AITPAAPAIIAG
-4256 DTVLSYKALDERSN
+4256 DTVVSYKALDERSN

-4276 RGEGV
+4276 RGAGV
-4281 TENSLVPVCLERS
+4281 TGNSMVPVCLERS
-4294 ADMIVVILGILK
+4294 ADMIIAILGILK

-4314 DPEYPAARI
+4314 DPEYPVARI
-4323 AYILD
+4323 AFILE
-4328 DCNAPLIVSSNYGSE
+4328 DCNAHLVISTHYAAE
-4343 KLKDI
+4343 KLNDI
-4348 TVPNILL
+4348 TGLNTFLI
-4355 TDGDAAILDL
+4355 DGDAATLDI

-4371 FTMPA
+4371 FTAP
-4376 SNDLAYVIYTSGSTG
+4376 SPNDLAYIIYTSGSTG
-4391 KPKGVMVEHAGM
+4391 RPKGVMIEHAGM

-4413 LKMDATTIMAYTAS
+4413 LKMDATTVMAYTAS

-4435 QMFAALLSGG
+4435 QMFAPLLSGG
-4445 RTVVYTEAQIYHPAG
+4445 RTVIYTETQIHRPAA

-4482 ILLEDAHVPLESL
+4482 VLMEDSQVPLESL
-4495 QYLLVTGEPVSQ
+4495 QYLLVTGEPVGQ
-4507 ALLSKWFN
+4507 VLLSKWFQ
-4515 HPEYGCIPVVNAYGP
+4515 HPLYGSIPVVNAYGP

-4542 YVTPARNNVPLGKPI
+4542 YAAPARNNVPLGKPI

-4588 RGYLNDPERTA
+4588 RGYLNDPEKTA
-4599 AKFIKDPFHADGAI
+4599 AKFIKDPFYADGAI

-4654 ILQQSP
+4654 VLQQFP
-4660 DVKAAVVLAK
+4660 GVKSAVVVAK
-4670 GEDKDDNSNRR
+4670 GEDGNRR
-4681 LVGYVVAGNG
+4681 LTGYLVTRDGY
-4691 FSRDEAVAYLKERLP
+4691 SRDALMAYLKERLP
-4706 DYMVPE
+4706 EYMVPE
-4712 QFITIDEIPL
+4712 QLITLDQLPL
-4722 TPNGKVDKKA
+4722 TANGKVDKKA
-4732 LPEADIQV
+4732 LPEADNQV
-4740 SLTRYEAPGNETEQ
+4740 SFTQYEAPGNDIEQ
-4754 VLEDICKKLLE
+4754 ALEDICKKLLE
-4765 TDRIGINDNLFG
+4765 TDRIGINDNLFV

-4783 LVMRLSAAVQE
+4783 LVMRLSAALQE
-4794 KFRLHIS
+4794 KFGLHIA

-4807 LTTIKE
+4807 LTTIKA
-4813 LAAYIRISQ
+4813 LAAYIKISQ

>member
-1 MKNELSLKTLSE
+1 MRKELSSKTLSE
-13 LLINQKDQHDKGV
+13 LLINQKDQRDKGV
-26 SFIVAATRT
+26 SFIVAANRT
-35 IFLSYHQLYHDALSL
+35 NFLSYHQLYQDALQL

-68 IDDNQRFIQYFW
+68 LDDSQQFIQYFW

-93 ITHYSENA
+93 VTHYSENA

-112 NPYLVTTPAH
+112 NPYIVTTPAH
-122 FEKLCKQD
+122 YEKLCKQD
-130 YSDGADDRTF
+130 YSDGAADRTF
-140 FDQVLFLDE
+140 YDQVLFLDE
-149 DKENLPEGIMADV
+149 NKDNFPAGTPVNV

-173 SGSTGNPKGVEIRHR
+173 SGSTGNPKGVELRHR
-188 NLIANTFPVLDAYEC
+188 NLIANISAVLEAYEC
-203 TPDDSFLSW
+203 TDDDIFLSW

-219 GLIGYHINPLA
+219 GLIGYHLNPLA
-230 AGVQQY
+230 AGIQQY
-236 LMPTDLFIRHPLLWL
+236 IMPTDLFIRHPLLWL
-251 QKVSDYKVSI
+251 QKASDYRVTI

-274 QFTEEKGETL
+274 HFSEEKGEGL
-284 DLSAVRIIL
+284 DLSSLRIIL
-293 NGAEPISASLTRT
+293 NGAEPISASLART
-306 FIERL
+306 FNERMAA
-311 SKYKLDPMSMRA
+311 YKLNPMAMRA

-328 EATLEVTFPKFT
+328 EATLEITFPRAD
-340 VPFKS
+340 VPFQS
-345 VFVKRESLTI
+345 VFVKREVLTI
-355 GKSITGKSLQQKAA
+355 GKDITNALEKKPA

-375 VAVGTLIDGLQLRI
+375 VAVGTLIGDFQLRI
-389 VNEKGT
+389 ANEKGT
-395 TLRPGHAGV
+395 ALPAGHAGV
-404 IWVKGP
+404 IWVKSA
-410 CVASRYYNN
+410 CVAGRYYNN
-419 EAASKNT
+419 DAASKST
-426 FKDGWLNTG
+426 FRDGWLNTG
-435 DTGFVLD
+435 DTGFVLND
-442 DTLYIMGRVKDI
+442 VLYIMGRVKDI

-484 CGIPDEVNGSES
+484 CGIPDEANGSES
-496 IVVFVVHKLSA
+496 IVVFVVHKMSA

-530 QVIPVRKVFKTTSG
+530 QVIPVRKIFKTTSG

-553 EYIKGAYQEAIA
+553 EYIKGAYNEAIE
-565 EIAAA
+565 EIAVA
-570 EKAANPEEVIV
+570 EKAV
-581 APAVAA
+581 APAEAVATLPLA
-587 ATTVNA
+587 EATTVNV
-593 HTLSLLKEWLEA
+593 HTLSRVKEWLEA
-605 WLKQHLHTTPTE
+605 WLIQHLHTTPAE
-617 LGAQRTF
+617 MAAQRTF

-629 TSLLSVQLSADLEV
+629 TSILAVQLAADLE
-643 YLQTPVENTVVFS
+643 LFLHMPVENTVVFN

-666 FAGIVSQLP
+666 FAGMALPLP
-675 EKKSTLSVDHPGGDQ
+675 ENKHIAPQTTPAGNQ
-690 LAVIGIGCRFP
+690 LAVVGIGCRFP
-701 GNVSSPEAMWTL
+701 GNVNSPEAMWEL
-713 LKSAQNAVGI
+713 LRSSRNAVGL
-723 VPGDR
+723 VPDNR
-728 WNIDTYFDKQEDT
+728 WDISAYFDQQEDA

-749 GGFIEQAD
+749 GGFIENVD

-766 SPKEAAAIDPQQR
+766 SPKEAAAMDPQQR

-807 VGISTDDYQQVIRDN
+807 VGMSTDDYQQVIRDN
-822 NDVTYY
+822 SDVTYY
-828 EDAFTGLGIE
+828 EDVFTGLGIE

-869 IYQAGQSLLRK
+869 VYQAAQSLLRK

-919 SADGYVRG
+919 NADGYVRG
-927 EGAGVVVLKRLDDAL
+927 EGAGVVVLKRLEDAL
-942 AAGDHILAVI
+942 AAGDNILAVI
-952 KGGAVNHDGQ
+952 RGGAVNHDGQ

-976 LIEKALRNAAVEA
+976 LIEKALKNAAVDA
-989 DSIHYVE
+989 GSIQYIE

-1018 RSRKKEQ
+1018 RSRKKET
-1025 PLLLGALKSNIGH
+1025 PLLVGALKSNIGH

-1055 QHRQIPATLH
+1055 QHRQIPASLH
-1065 FNTPNRFIPWKDMS
+1065 FNTPNRFIPWKDMA
-1079 VKVVDAL
+1079 VKVTDIL
-1086 TPWPSATPLRRAA
+1086 TPWPAAALPRRAA

-1105 SGTNVHLI
+1105 SGTNVHMI
-1113 LEEAPAVTVKEE
+1113 LEEALTVTAPEE
-1125 KQLPAYPLLLSAK
+1125 KTLPAYPLLLSAK

-1145 MADRYI
+1145 MVSAYI
-1151 SFLPQSGASIASIAR
+1151 AFLPHSTDTIGAIAR
-1166 STAISRDAYTY
+1166 SMATGRDAHPY
-1177 RLAWQ
+1177 RMAWQ
-1182 ATSTDDAARQLQ
+1182 AVSGEDAAVQLK
-1194 AYVTGKG
+1194 AYVAGRG
-1201 QHSVATG
+1201 EHSVHTG
-1208 NTLTSPGKIAW
+1208 DALRRSGKIAW

-1233 ELYDTNEVFRRVID
+1233 ELYDHNEVFKRVID
-1247 DCDVLLKKSWPF
+1247 DCDAFLKKTWPF
-1259 SLTDLLYKKNKEEAN
+1259 SLTDLLYKKNKEEASS
-1274 TLLRQTVFTQPA
+1274 LLRQTVFTQPA

-1293 LAEVWKSWGIVPDI
+1293 LAEVWKSWGVTPDI

-1317 AAYAAGVFSLYE
+1317 AAYAAGVFSLYD

-1339 LMNAVKEEGTMAV
+1339 LMNAVTEEGSMAV
-1352 IFTTAANVTAAIQA
+1352 VFATAVSVAAAIRP
-1366 YGNDLSIAAINGPEL
+1366 YGNDIAIAAINGPEL
-1381 TVISGKKETVR
+1381 TVISGKTAAVR
-1392 AVMQSLKQTGIGSRE
+1392 AVTQTLKQSGIGSRE
-1407 LPVSHAF
+1407 MQVSHAF
-1414 HSSLMEPVLHE
+1414 HSPLMEPVLKE
-1425 FHKVASGIRYHLPVI
+1425 FHQIASGVHYHVPVI
-1440 PLVSNVSGAI
+1440 PLVSNVTGAI
-1450 AGEEVTTAGYWGK
+1450 AGKEVTDAAYWGK
-1463 HILSPVLFSQSIQ
+1463 HILWPVLFSQSIQ
-1476 TIRNAGEYTLMEL
+1476 TLKETGEFNLMEL
-1489 GPQPSLLSMAQLTLK
+1489 GPQPTLLSMAQLTLK
-1504 YEEDRLLPVMKEG
+1504 YEEHRLLPVMREG
-1517 QSSWTTMLNALTALH
+1517 RSSWTTMLNALMALH
-1532 VKGFTIN
+1532 VKGININ
-1539 WQAFYAAGASHKA
+1539 WQAFYAAGAPHKA
-1552 ILPAYPFQRQRY
+1552 ILPTYPFQRERY
-1564 WIEQHTRQQ
+1564 WIEKKNRQ
-1573 YQQPE
+1573 PKE
-1578 RLSTGEELNILPIP
+1578 SLPAVAEITIP
-1592 KNTHMSHTK
+1592 KNTPMSHK
-1601 HLLPNSPA
+1601 DHLLPNSA
-1609 YIAGYLA
+1609 GYIAEYLA
-1616 ENLSRLLKMSSPE
+1616 DNLRRLLKMSPSQ
-1629 ELNIHTP
+1629 ELNVHVP

-1669 ELISIQLMADYIAE
+1669 ELTSIQLMAEYIAE
-1683 NATVFVTADA
+1683 HATVFVTADSMPVE
-1693 TAVTAPT
+1693 TAPVAPVTAAAIPP
-1700 APEAVAPAPQPLPAP
+1700 AAPAPAPLPAP
-1715 SALPLSSALPASA
+1715 A
-1728 FTPQVPATGG
+1728 FAPQMQAPGG
-1738 YNVIQDTFQLM
+1738 YNVIQDTVQLM
-1749 QQQLN
+1749 QQQLS

-1763 SQGMQPVI
+1763 SQGMPPAVVH
-1771 GNGNG
+1771 NN
-1776 NGNGHTGNGHAA
+1776 GNGHAA
-1788 NGHHIA
+1788 NGHAANGHPVAPPATQANTAA
-1794 AAPVL
+1794 AAP
-1799 NGGSTAQPAATAP
+1799 
-1812 AAPATP
+1812 
-1818 KKGVSIFPKI
+1818 KKGMSIFPKI
-1828 ETKPGQKYSP
+1828 ETKPGQQLP
-1838 QQQAYLDAFIEKY
+1838 PEQQAYLNAFIEKY

-1859 SLTEKYRPVLAD
+1859 ALTEKYRPVLAD

-1884 MVYPIVAASSLGS
+1884 MVYPIVAESSLGS

-1947 GEVATKIAALTG
+1947 GEVATRIARLTG
-1959 MERVSFHNS
+1959 MDRVSFHNS

-1976 MRLARTTTGKKKIA
+1976 MRLARTTSGKKKIA

-2007 EDIEHDHNGIPIAP
+2007 EDIEHDRIGIPIAP

-2078 MTAQEK
+2078 MTEQEK
-2084 IILIFDEMITGFRI
+2084 IILIFDEMITGFRV

-2111 DMATYGK
+2111 DMVTYGK

-2129 AGKDWCMQAFDGG
+2129 AGRDWCMQAFDGG

-2152 QAETTFLAGTFCKHP
+2152 KAETTFLAGTFCKHP

-2191 NARTSRLI
+2191 NMRTSRLI
-2199 NNITKLFDENQV
+2199 GNITKLLDDNQV
-2211 PIKVNNF
+2211 PIKVNHF

-2230 DLFFYHMLEKGV
+2230 DLFFYHLLEKGV

-2256 TDEDVDFIEKCFR
+2256 TDDDIDFIEKCFR
-2269 DSVTELQQAGFLP
+2269 DTITELQQAGFLP
-2282 KVTPPVKKNAAPVAE
+2282 KIAATKKHTAPVPAA
-2297 VLANVL
+2297 VLNVL
-2303 PAVIEKQ
+2303 PTVIEKQ

-2339 PAIVRLKGKI
+2339 PAISRLKGRL
-2349 DKSAL
+2349 DKNAL
-2354 ADALQSIVDRHEILR
+2354 AYALQYIVDRHEILR
-2369 TRIDQEEGHAYQQIQ
+2369 TNIDQEDGHTYQQIQ
-2384 EVFNWQMVEVEDPL
+2384 ESVSFHLEEIDDPL

-2411 GLVNTPFNLSEDNML
+2411 GLVNTPFKLSEGNML
-2426 RAHLIR
+2426 KAYLVR
-2432 ISDTENVLVL
+2432 ISDAEHVLVL
-2442 TIHHIVFDDSSAHIF
+2442 VIHHIVFDDSSAHIF

-2467 HQEGRKPE
+2467 RLAGRQPE
-2475 LPTLKIQYADYALW
+2475 LPALKIQYADYALW
-2489 QRKFLQGPL
+2489 QRRFLQGPL
-2498 VTQKLAWWKKKLDGA
+2498 VAQKLAYWKKKLEGV
-2513 TLLNLPTDFERP
+2513 TLLQLPTDFERP
-2525 AVKSTRGAV
+2525 VVRSTRGAV
-2534 ITMHL
+2534 IYMQL
-2539 DKELSAQVKQLGRQQ
+2539 DKDLSARVKKMGQQQ

-2570 YRYSGQEDI
+2570 SRYSGQEDI
-2579 CIGCATAGRAQI
+2579 CIGCATAGRAQV

-2628 DAHDH
+2628 DAHDN

-2640 VVEVVM
+2640 VVMEVM
-2646 GERDIRKSPLFQV
+2646 GERDIRKNPLFQV

-2674 GEATIA
+2674 GEAAMTT
-2680 PEPVIRSTSLFDIFW
+2680 EPVIRSTSLFDIFW
-2695 TVEERPEGI
+2695 TVEERPDGI

-2713 LFQEATISRMMHH
+2713 LFQEATIRRMIQH
-2726 YMALLQAA
+2726 YMALLEAA
-2734 VQNPVTT
+2734 VQSPVTA
-2741 IGELKMLSAAETHQL
+2741 IGELKMLSAEETHQL
-2756 LLTFNDTAVPY
+2756 LVIFNDNVVPY
-2767 PINKTITT
+2767 PVNKTITA
-2775 LFEETV
+2775 LFEEQV

-2801 LEEQSNRVA
+2801 LEEQSNRIA
-2810 HYLRKQGVKEGVLV
+2810 HYLRKQGVKEGTMV
-2824 PLCIERSI
+2824 PLCMERSI

-2845 GAYVPVDPSYPKD
+2845 GAYVPVDPAYPKD
-2858 RIAWMLQD
+2858 RIAYMLHD
-2866 TGSKLVLTT
+2866 TASKLVLTT
-2875 SDQQAL
+2875 TDQQAL
-2881 LAVEAAHATLIFVD
+2881 LAAEAEHATLIFVD
-2895 NILDLLATMP
+2895 NILDLLAAMP
-2905 AHPLVVTTDP
+2905 AHPLVVKTDP

-2946 GGNFVELNAAD
+2946 GGNFVELSRED
-2957 VLLSTGSPSFDATT
+2957 TLLSTGSPSFDATT

-2981 GQLVLCPEKK
+2981 GQLVLCPEKR

-3001 IRHRGVTKMWFTAS
+3001 IRQRGVTKMWFTAS

-3021 DDDITIFEGLTA
+3021 DDDISIFEGLTA
-3033 VMAGGEKLSEEHVRK
+3033 VMAGGEKLSEEHIRK
-3048 FLAAYPATQIINGY
+3048 FRAAYPATQIINGY

-3074 SIAAVVP
+3074 NITAVVP
-3081 GRSIPI
+3081 GKSIPI
-3087 GRPLGNRTAYIL
+3087 GRPLANRTAYVL
-3099 NNAMQLLPVGTPGEL
+3099 DSAMQLLPVGTPGEL

-3140 FSELRG
+3140 FSEQRG
-3146 AKLYRTGDR
+3146 ARLYRTGDR

-3194 PVAASCVVVKEQ
+3194 AVAASCVVVKEQ
-3206 QSAEKRLVSY
+3206 QAADKKLVSY

-3234 KVTGLHDTSYSKSD
+3234 QVATWKELYETAYSKAD
-3248 KIKDFD
+3248 EVKDLD
-3254 EEFNI
+3254 GEFNI

-3266 TGEALPA
+3266 TGEAIPA
-3273 QHMRAWLDDITGVVL
+3273 QNMRSWLEDITGVVL
-3288 ATNPRHVL
+3288 STNPRNVL
-3296 EIGTG
+3296 EIGCG

-3308 LAGHIEKYIG
+3308 LAGHVEKYIG
-3318 TNFSQAAT
+3318 TDFSQVST
-3326 QRLQQHID
+3326 RQLQQHID
-3334 KGLRRY
+3334 KGLRHY
-3340 PETSLHI
+3340 PDTVLKVC
-3347 SAAHEVTLEE
+3347 AAHEVTLEE
-3357 GTTIDTVILNAVA
+3357 GTTIDTVILNSIV
-3370 QYFPSAQYMSDVL
+3370 QYFPGAQYMSDVL
-3383 ANAISLLKGKGHI
+3383 DNAITLLKGKGHI
-3396 IIGDV
+3396 VIGDV

-3441 LCFSPAYFFQLQALY
+3441 LCFSPAYFFQLQSLY

-3473 ELSLYRYTVVLY
+3473 ELTLYRYTVVLHL
-3485 FDIEK
+3485 DIEK
-3490 PVLQPQWQSWDDIAD
+3490 PVLQPQWQAWDEITD
-3505 KGSLLSRL
+3505 KHSVLSRL
-3513 SAGHPRIAL
+3513 AAGQPRIAL
-3522 QQVPNPRLW
+3522 QHVPNPRLW
-3531 KERLLEQAISDRTIN
+3531 KERLLEQALSNRSVN
-3546 QVGDLSAYIL
+3546 QVGDLADYIL
-3556 TPDNDTLAVN
+3556 TPDDDTKVVN
-3566 ELLAAAKAAGYH
+3566 EILAAAKAAGYH
-3578 CRFLLNEDPFKI
+3578 YRFLLNEDPFKI

-3596 TPFNGFVEP
+3596 VPFNGFVEP
-3605 SYSKAAGY
+3605 SYSKSAGY
-3613 TDGVKTNIPLFA
+3613 TDGVKTNIPLFP

-3631 EKDIRVQ
+3631 EKDIRAQ
-3638 LQQRLPEYMVPS
+3638 LQQRLPEYMVPF
-3650 AFVALQVLPLTSNG
+3650 AFVPMQLLPLTSNG

-3678 RKRLLNYQAP
+3678 RKRILNYQAP
-3688 VTATEQQLADI
+3688 VTAAEQQLADI
-3699 WQRLLGVERVG
+3699 WQRLLGLERIG

-3728 VSAIH
+3728 VSAIR
-3733 KEMEAALTVKEFLLH
+3733 KEMEAELTVKDFFLH
-3748 PTIAALAT
+3748 PTIASLAA
-3756 YLQSQHKGLL
+3756 YLQLQHKGLL
-3766 LPSLFNAER
+3766 LPALFAAER

-3809 GTVDNASLDYAIGQI
+3809 GVLDNAALGHAIGQI

-3830 LRTIILQEEGRPYQQ
+3830 LRTIIRQTQGKPYQQ
-3845 LLDKEQWQ
+3845 LLDKDQWQ
-3853 LTEVDDAN
+3853 LAVVDDAAL
-3861 FSQDP
+3861 SEDA
-3866 AALQA
+3866 AALQD
-3871 YITRLVYQ
+3871 YITSLVYK
-3879 PFDLAN
+3879 PFDLAH
-3885 DFMLRAHLLRVTA
+3885 DFMLRAHLLRVSA
-3898 TEHVLVLV
+3898 EEHVLVLV
-3906 MHHISSDGW
+3906 MHHIASDGW
-3915 SVSILVNELITLY
+3915 SVSILVDELITLY
-3928 RAHSAGTATH
+3928 RAYSTGGAAH
-3938 LPVLDIQ
+3938 LPALDIQ
-3945 YADYAIWQ
+3945 YPDYAIWQ

-3974 GVEVLHLPTDYS
+3974 GVDVLQLPTDFS
-3986 RPPVQSTR
+3986 RPPIQSTR
-3994 GAISRFRLDKELR
+3994 GAISRFRLDRELR
-4007 DHLQVLSQQQGTTLF
+4007 DQLQVLSQQQGTTLF
-4022 MTLLTAFKVLLH
+4022 MTLLTAFKVLLY
-4034 RYSGQDDICVGTS
+4034 RYSGQDDICVGTT
-4047 IAGRTQQEAEGLIGL
+4047 IAGRTQQEVERLIGF
-4062 FVNTLALR
+4062 FVNTLPLR
-4070 SDLSGDPTFI
+4070 SDLSDNPTFI

-4099 PFEKIVELVEKE
+4099 PFEKIVELVEKN

-4140 RITQEEIP
+4140 HITQEEIP
-4148 HTVTLFDLSCCLQED
+4148 HTVTLFDLSCCMQED
-4163 ADGISGYIEYC
+4163 ADGLSGYIEYC
-4174 IDLFAEESIQRLV
+4174 VDLFTEESIQRLV
-4187 KHFERLLQFI
+4187 KHFEQLLRFV

-4204 IGSLPMLRPEEEQQ
+4204 IGSIPMLRQEEEQQ
-4218 LLVDFNDTT
+4218 LLVDFNNTT

-4235 FVDLFVFQA
+4235 FIDLFVSQA
-4244 AITPGAPAIIAG
+4244 AITPGAPAVIAG

-4276 RGEGV
+4276 AGEGI
-4281 TENSLVPVCLERS
+4281 TGNSLVPVCLERS
-4294 ADMIVVILGILK
+4294 ADMIVAILGILK

-4323 AYILD
+4323 SYILD

-4343 KLKDI
+4343 KLSDI
-4348 TVPNILL
+4348 TVLNTFLM
-4355 TDGDAAILDL
+4355 DGDAATLDA

-4371 FTMPA
+4371 FTAPA
-4376 SNDLAYVIYTSGSTG
+4376 PNDLAYIIYTSGSTG
-4391 KPKGVMVEHAGM
+4391 RPKGVMVEHAGM

-4413 LKMDATTIMAYTAS
+4413 LKMDADTIMAYTAS

-4435 QMFAALLSGG
+4435 QMFSPLLSGG
-4445 RTVVYTEAQIYHPAG
+4445 RTVVYTEAQVHHPAA
-4460 LLRSISSDGITVLEL
+4460 LLRRLSSDGVTVLEL
-4475 VPSYLAA
+4475 VPSYLAT
-4482 ILLEDAHVPLESL
+4482 ILMEENPAPLDSL

-4507 ALLSKWFN
+4507 AVLTKWFN
-4515 HPEYGCIPVVNAYGP
+4515 HASYGSIPVVNAYGP

-4542 YVTPARNNVPLGKPI
+4542 YAAPARNNVPLGKPI

-4588 RGYLNDPERTA
+4588 RGYLNDPEKTA
-4599 AKFIKDPFHADGAI
+4599 AKFIKDPFHADGTV

-4630 EMLGRIDEQVKIRG
+4630 EMLGRIDEQVKVRG

-4654 ILQQSP
+4654 TLQQYP
-4660 DVKAAVVLAK
+4660 GVKAAVVLAK
-4670 GEDKDDNSNRR
+4670 GDDTAGGGPKR
-4681 LVGYVVAGNG
+4681 LVGYIVTGDDYN
-4691 FSRDEAVAYLKERLP
+4691 RDALVAYLKERLP
-4706 DYMVPE
+4706 EYMVPE
-4712 QFITIDEIPL
+4712 QLVTLDRLPL

-4740 SLTRYEAPGNETEQ
+4740 VQTPYEAPGNETEE

-4765 TDRIGINDNLFG
+4765 TDRVGVNDNLFG

-4794 KFRLHIS
+4794 KFGLHIS
-4801 VRTFFK
+4801 VRTFFR
-4807 LTTIKE
+4807 LTTIKT
-4813 LAAYIRISQ
+4813 LAAYIKISQ
-4822 AAVLETSEGLQEMR
+4822 AAVPETSEGLQEMR

>member
-1 MKNELSLKTLSE
+1 MRNELSPKTLCE
-13 LLINQKDQHDKGV
+13 LLVNQKDQREKGV
-26 SFIVAATRT
+26 NFIVAATRT

-68 IDDNQRFIQYFW
+68 LEEGQQFIQYFW

-122 FEKLCKQD
+122 YEKLCKQD
-130 YSDGADDRTF
+130 YSDGAADKTF
-140 FDQVLFLDE
+140 YDQVLFVDE
-149 DKENLPEGIMADV
+149 NKDHLPVGIMADI
-162 TPDDIAFLQFS
+162 TPDNIAFLQFS

-188 NLIANTFPVLDAYEC
+188 NLIANSFPTLDAYEC
-203 TPDDSFLSW
+203 TNEDIFLSW

-219 GLIGYHINPLA
+219 GLIGFHLNPLA

-236 LMPTDLFIRHPLLWL
+236 IMPTDLFIRHPLLWL
-251 QKVSDYKVSI
+251 QKASDYRITI

-274 QFTEEKGETL
+274 HFEEEKGEKL
-284 DLSAVRIIL
+284 DLSSVRIIL
-293 NGAEPISASLTRT
+293 NGAEPISANLARV
-306 FIERL
+306 FNDRMA
-311 SKYKLDPMSMRA
+311 KYKLNPMAMRA

-328 EATLEVTFPKFT
+328 EATLEVTFPRIP

-345 VFVKRESLTI
+345 VFVKREALTI
-355 GKSITGKSLQQKAA
+355 GKSITGKSMLKKPA
-369 ADTLEV
+369 ADTLEI
-375 VAVGTLIDGLQLRI
+375 VAVGTLIDGLELRI
-389 VNEKGT
+389 VNEKGA
-395 TLRPGHAGV
+395 TLKPGHAGI
-404 IWVKGP
+404 IWVKGE

-419 EAASKNT
+419 EAASRNT

-442 DTLYIMGRVKDI
+442 DVLYIMGRVKDI

-496 IVVFVVHKLSA
+496 IVVFVVHKMSA
-507 EKFLPMISLVKRT
+507 EKFLPMVSLVKRT
-520 VASRLGLEVK
+520 VSSRLGLEVK
-530 QVIPVRKVFKTTSG
+530 QVIPVRKIFKTTSG

-553 EYIKGAYQEAIA
+553 EYIKGAYNDAIA
-565 EIAAA
+565 EVTAA
-570 EKAANPEEVIV
+570 EKAANPEEIIV
-581 APAVAA
+581 GPAEAT

-593 HTLSLLKEWLEA
+593 HTLSLLKQWLEA
-605 WLKQHLHTTPTE
+605 WLKQHLNITPVE
-617 LGAQRTF
+617 MAAQRTF
-624 AEYGL
+624 AEYGF
-629 TSLLSVQLSADLEV
+629 TSIMSVQMAADLEFF
-643 YLQTPVENTVVFS
+643 LQTPVENTIVYS

-666 FAGIVSQLP
+666 FAGLAIPLP
-675 EKKSTLSVDHPGGDQ
+675 EKKHTPQETASAGSQV
-690 LAVIGIGCRFP
+690 AVVGIGCRFP
-701 GNVSSPEAMWTL
+701 GNVSSPETMWTL
-713 LKSAQNAVGI
+713 LKSAQDAVGV
-723 VPGDR
+723 VPESR
-728 WNIDTYFDKQEDT
+728 WDIAAYFDKEEDAR
-741 PGKMYTRH
+741 GKMYTRH

-766 SPKEAAAIDPQQR
+766 SPREAAAMDPQQR

-807 VGISTDDYQQVIRDN
+807 VGMSTDDYQQVIRDN
-822 NDVTYY
+822 SDVTYY
-828 EDAFTGLGIE
+828 EDVFTGLGIE

-869 IYQAGQSLLRK
+869 VYQAAQSLLRK

-927 EGAGVVVLKRLDDAL
+927 EGAGVVVLKRLEDAL
-942 AAGDHILAVI
+942 AAGDRILAVI
-952 KGGAVNHDGQ
+952 KGGAINHDGQ

-976 LIEKALRNAAVEA
+976 LIEKALKNAAVEA
-989 DSIHYVE
+989 GSIQYIE

-1018 RSRKKEQ
+1018 RSRNTEQ
-1025 PLLLGALKSNIGH
+1025 PLLMGALKSNIGH

-1055 QHRQIPATLH
+1055 QHREIPASLH

-1079 VKVVDAL
+1079 VKVVDTL
-1086 TPWPSATPLRRAA
+1086 TPWQSAALPRRAA

-1113 LEEAPAVTVKEE
+1113 LEEAPAVTVPEE
-1125 KQLPAYPLLLSAK
+1125 KPLPAYPLLLSAK
-1138 TPAALQA
+1138 TPAALQD
-1145 MADRYI
+1145 MVSRYI
-1151 SFLPQSGASIASIAR
+1151 SFLPQSDDAIGAIAR
-1166 STAISRDAYTY
+1166 STALSRDAHTY

-1182 ATSTDDAARQLQ
+1182 AVSKEDALRQLQ
-1194 AYVTGKG
+1194 AYVDGRG
-1201 QHSVATG
+1201 QHSVCVGDSLSA
-1208 NTLTSPGKIAW
+1208 PGKIAW

-1233 ELYDTNEVFRRVID
+1233 ELYDTNVVFKRVLD
-1247 DCDVLLKKSWPF
+1247 DCDGFLKKSWPF

-1293 LAEVWKSWGIVPDI
+1293 LAEVWKSWGITPDI

-1339 LMNAVKEEGTMAV
+1339 LMNAVKEEGSMAV
-1352 IFTTAANVTAAIQA
+1352 VFTSAEKVTAAIRA
-1366 YGNDLSIAAINGPEL
+1366 YGNDISIAAINGPEL

-1392 AVMQSLKQTGIGSRE
+1392 TVMQSLKQTGVGSRE
-1407 LPVSHAF
+1407 MQVSHAF
-1414 HSSLMEPVLHE
+1414 HSSLMEPVLE
-1425 FHKVASGIRYHLPVI
+1425 AFHKIASGVRYQLPQI
-1440 PLVSNVSGAI
+1440 PLVSNVTGAI
-1450 AGEEVTTAGYWGK
+1450 AGAAITDAAYWGN
-1463 HILSPVLFSQSIQ
+1463 HILSPVLFSQGIQ
-1476 TIRNAGEYTLMEL
+1476 TIKEAGEYNLMEL

-1504 YEEDRLLPVMKEG
+1504 YEEDRLLPVMREG
-1517 QSSWTTMLNALTALH
+1517 HSSWTTMLNALMALH
-1532 VKGFTIN
+1532 VKGITVN
-1539 WQAFYAAGASHKA
+1539 WPAFYATSTPHKA
-1552 ILPAYPFQRQRY
+1552 ILPGYPFQRQRY
-1564 WIEQHTRQQ
+1564 WIEKNTRQQ
-1573 YQQPE
+1573 KE
-1578 RLSTGEELNILPIP
+1578 RLSTEAEINTLSTP
-1592 KNTHMSHTK
+1592 KNTSMSHNNQ
-1601 HLLPNSPA
+1601 LLPNSAA
-1609 YIAGYLA
+1609 YIAAYLA

-1629 ELNIHTP
+1629 DLNIHAP
-1636 FLSQGADSLIMASLV
+1636 FLAQGADSLIMASLV

-1669 ELISIQLMADYIAE
+1669 ELTSIQLMADYIAE
-1683 NATVFVTADA
+1683 NATVFVTAGNAPVAEATVPQA
-1693 TAVTAPT
+1693 TA
-1700 APEAVAPAPQPLPAP
+1700 PAAPLPSPSPLAAP
-1715 SALPLSSALPASA
+1715 LPTPA
-1728 FTPQVPATGG
+1728 FTTQVPAPGG

-1763 SQGMQPVI
+1763 SQGMQPVVS
-1771 GNGNG
+1771 
-1776 NGNGHTGNGHAA
+1776 HSNGHAT

-1794 AAPVL
+1794 LPAAF
-1799 NGGSTAQPAATAP
+1799 NAGSTAQPAAP
-1812 AAPATP
+1812 ANAAP
-1818 KKGVSIFPKI
+1818 KKGASIFPKI
-1828 ETKPGQKYSP
+1828 ETKPGQKYAP
-1838 QQQAYLDAFIEKY
+1838 EQQAYLDAFIEKY

-1859 SLTEKYRPVLAD
+1859 ALTEKYRPVLAD

-1947 GEVATKIAALTG
+1947 GEVATRISALTG
-1959 MERVSFHNS
+1959 MDRVSFHNS

-2078 MTAQEK
+2078 MTEQEK

-2152 QAETTFLAGTFCKHP
+2152 KAETTFLAGTFCKHP

-2199 NNITKLFDENQV
+2199 SNITRLFDENQV

-2230 DLFFYHMLEKGV
+2230 DLFFYHLLEKGV

-2282 KVTPPVKKNAAPVAE
+2282 KITTVKKTVAPVAE
-2297 VLANVL
+2297 AVLNIL
-2303 PAVIEKQ
+2303 PTVIEKQ
-2310 ERPSRIP
+2310 DRPSRIP

-2339 PAIVRLKGKI
+2339 PAVVRLKGKL
-2349 DKSAL
+2349 DKGVL
-2354 ADALQSIVDRHEILR
+2354 ANALQSIVDRHEILR
-2369 TRIDQEEGHAYQQIQ
+2369 TNIHEEDGHAYQQVQ
-2384 EVFNWQMVEVEDPL
+2384 DVVNWQMVEVDEPL
-2398 YQHNAAALQTYIA
+2398 YQHNAAALQTYIV
-2411 GLVNTPFNLSEDNML
+2411 GLVNTPFKLSDGNML

-2432 ISDTENVLVL
+2432 ISDQESVLAL
-2442 TIHHIVFDDSSAHIF
+2442 TIHHIVFDDSSAHVF

-2467 HQEGRKPE
+2467 HLAGREPV
-2475 LPTLKIQYADYALW
+2475 LPALKIQYADYALW
-2489 QRKFLQGPL
+2489 QRRFLQGPL
-2498 VTQKLAWWKKKLDGA
+2498 VAQKLAYWKKKLEGA
-2513 TLLNLPTDFERP
+2513 TLLQLPTDFERP
-2525 AVKSTRGAV
+2525 VVRSTRGAV

-2539 DKELSAQVKQLGRQQ
+2539 DKELSAKVKQLGRQQ

-2628 DAHDH
+2628 DAHDN

-2646 GERDIRKSPLFQV
+2646 GERDIRKNPLFQV

-2674 GEATIA
+2674 GEATMT
-2680 PEPVIRSTSLFDIFW
+2680 PEPVIRTTSLFDIFW

-2713 LFQEATISRMMHH
+2713 LFQEATILRMMHH
-2726 YMALLQAA
+2726 YMALLEAA
-2734 VQNPVTT
+2734 VQNPVTC
-2741 IGELKMLSAAETHQL
+2741 IGELKMLSAAEIHQL
-2756 LLTFNDTAVPY
+2756 LVTFNDNAVPY
-2767 PINKTITT
+2767 PVNKTITA
-2775 LFEETV
+2775 LFEEQV
-2781 AHAPDAIALSFGEQ
+2781 ALAPDAIALSFGEQ

-2810 HYLRKQGVKEGVLV
+2810 HYLRKQGVKEGVMV
-2824 PLCIERSI
+2824 PLCMERSI

-2845 GAYVPVDPSYPKD
+2845 GAYVPLDPAYPKD
-2858 RIAWMLQD
+2858 RIAYMLQD
-2866 TGSKLVLTT
+2866 TASKLVVTT
-2875 SDQQAL
+2875 TDQQAL
-2881 LAVEAAHATLIFVD
+2881 LAAEAEHATLIFVD
-2895 NILDLLATMP
+2895 NILDLLASMP
-2905 AHPLVVTTDP
+2905 AHPLVVTTDA

-2946 GGNFVELNAAD
+2946 GGNFVELSVAD
-2957 VLLSTGSPSFDATT
+2957 TLLSTGSPSFDATT

-3021 DDDITIFEGLTA
+3021 DDDITIFDGLTA
-3033 VMAGGEKLSEEHVRK
+3033 VMAGGEKLSEEHIRK
-3048 FLAAYPATQIINGY
+3048 FRAAYPATQIINGY

-3074 SIAAVVP
+3074 PIAAVVP
-3081 GRSIPI
+3081 GKSIPI
-3087 GRPLGNRTAYIL
+3087 GRPLGNRTAYVL
-3099 NNAMQLLPVGTPGEL
+3099 NSAMQLLPVGTPGEL

-3146 AKLYRTGDR
+3146 ARLYRTGDR

-3186 ERALNNLE
+3186 ERALNNVDA
-3194 PVAASCVVVKEQ
+3194 VAASCVVVKDQ
-3206 QSAEKRLVSY
+3206 QAAEKRLVSY
-3216 YVPDQQAVLRT
+3216 YVPDQQAVLRI

-3234 KVTGLHDTSYSKSD
+3234 QVATWKELYETAYSQADKV
-3248 KIKDFD
+3248 KDPD

-3273 QHMRAWLDDITGVVL
+3273 QNMRHWLKDITSVIL
-3288 ATNPRHVL
+3288 ATNPRNVL
-3296 EIGTG
+3296 EIGCG

-3308 LAGHIEKYIG
+3308 LASHIEKYTG
-3318 TNFSQAAT
+3318 ADFSQVSIR
-3326 QRLQQHID
+3326 QLQQHID

-3340 PETSLHI
+3340 PETKLNI
-3347 SAAHEVTLEE
+3347 CAAHEVTLEE
-3357 GTTIDTVILNAVA
+3357 GATIDTVILNSIV
-3370 QYFPSAQYMSDVL
+3370 QYFPGVQYMSDVL

-3396 IIGDV
+3396 VIGDV

-3441 LCFSPAYFFQLQALY
+3441 LCFSPAYFFQLQSLY
-3456 PEITH
+3456 PEIAH

-3473 ELSLYRYTVVLY
+3473 ELTLYRYTVVLY

-3490 PVLQPQWQSWDDIAD
+3490 PVLQPQWQSWDEIAD
-3505 KGSLLSRL
+3505 KHSILSRL
-3513 SAGHPRIAL
+3513 SAGNPRIAL
-3522 QQVPNPRLW
+3522 RSVPNPRLW
-3531 KERLLEQAISDRTIN
+3531 KERLLEQALTDRAVN
-3546 QVGDLSAYIL
+3546 QVGELSDYIL
-3556 TPDNDTLAVN
+3556 TPDNDTKQVN
-3566 ELLAAAKAAGYH
+3566 EILAAAKAAGYH

-3596 TPFNGFVEP
+3596 TPFDGFVEP

-3613 TDGVKTNIPLFA
+3613 TEGVKTNIPLFP

-3631 EKDIRVQ
+3631 EKEIRVQ
-3638 LQQRLPEYMVPS
+3638 LQQRLPEYMVPF
-3650 AFVALQVLPLTSNG
+3650 AFVALQLLPLTSNG

-3688 VTATEQQLADI
+3688 VTAAEQQLADI
-3699 WQRLLGVERVG
+3699 WQHLLGLERIG

-3722 LLATRA
+3722 LLATRV
-3728 VSAIH
+3728 VSAIR
-3733 KEMEAALTVKEFLLH
+3733 KEMEAELTVKDFFLH
-3748 PTIAALAT
+3748 PTIASMAT
-3756 YLQSQHKGLL
+3756 YLQLQHKGLL
-3766 LPSLFNAER
+3766 LPALFATER
-3775 PAQIP
+3775 PTQIP

-3802 PVVLRLK
+3802 PVALRLR
-3809 GTVDNASLDYAIGQI
+3809 GIPDIAALSYALGQI

-3830 LRTIILQEEGRPYQQ
+3830 LRTIIKQEQGKPYQQ
-3845 LLDKEQWQ
+3845 ILDKDQWQ
-3853 LTEVDDAN
+3853 LTEVDNAAFGEDAT
-3861 FSQDP
+3861 
-3866 AALQA
+3866 ALQA
-3871 YITRLVYQ
+3871 YITELVYK

-3885 DFMLRAHLLRVTA
+3885 DFMLRAHLLRVSA
-3898 TEHVLVLV
+3898 EEHVLVLV

-3915 SVSILVNELITLY
+3915 SVSILINELIALY
-3928 RAHSAGTATH
+3928 RAHNTGSAAH
-3938 LPVLDIQ
+3938 LPALDLQ
-3945 YADYAIWQ
+3945 YPDYAIWQ

-4007 DHLQVLSQQQGTTLF
+4007 DQLQVLSQQQGTTLF
-4022 MTLLTAFKVLLH
+4022 MTLLTAFKVLLY

-4047 IAGRTQQEAEGLIGL
+4047 IAGRTQQEAEGLIGF

-4070 SDLSGDPTFI
+4070 SDLGGDPTFI

-4163 ADGISGYIEYC
+4163 ADGLSGYIEYC
-4174 IDLFAEESIQRLV
+4174 VDLFTEDSIQRLV
-4187 KHFERLLQFI
+4187 KHFEQLLQFV

-4204 IGSLPMLRPEEEQQ
+4204 IGSLPMLREEEEQQ
-4218 LLVDFNDTT
+4218 LLVDFNNTA

-4235 FVDLFVFQA
+4235 LIDLFVFQA

-4256 DTVLSYKALDERSN
+4256 DTVVSYKTLDERSN

-4276 RGEGV
+4276 RGEGI

-4294 ADMIVVILGILK
+4294 ADMIVAILGILK

-4323 AYILD
+4323 SYILD
-4328 DCNAPLIVSSNYGSE
+4328 DCNASLIVSSNYGNE
-4343 KLKDI
+4343 KLQDI
-4348 TVPNILL
+4348 TVLNIFLV
-4355 TDGDAAILDL
+4355 DGDAATLDI

-4371 FTMPA
+4371 FTVPA
-4376 SNDLAYVIYTSGSTG
+4376 PNDLAYIIYTSGSTG

-4403 LNHLFAKVND
+4403 LNHLFAKIND
-4413 LKMDATTIMAYTAS
+4413 LKMDTTTIMAYTAS

-4445 RTVVYTEAQIYHPAG
+4445 RTVVYTEAQIHHPAA
-4460 LLRSISSDGITVLEL
+4460 LLRSISRDAITVLEL

-4482 ILLEDAHVPLESL
+4482 ILMEDNNVPLESL

-4515 HPEYGCIPVVNAYGP
+4515 HAEYGSIPVVNAYGP

-4542 YVTPARNNVPLGKPI
+4542 YSTPVRNNVPLGKPI

-4588 RGYLNDPERTA
+4588 RGYLNDPEKTA

-4654 ILQQSP
+4654 VLQQYP
-4660 DVKAAVVLAK
+4660 GVKSAVVLAK
-4670 GEDKDDNSNRR
+4670 GDDTAGGNRR
-4681 LVGYVVAGNG
+4681 LVGYVVADAGYNH
-4691 FSRDEAVAYLKERLP
+4691 DEAVAYVKARLP
-4706 DYMVPE
+4706 EYMVPE
-4712 QFITIDEIPL
+4712 QLIVLDEIPL

-4732 LPEADIQV
+4732 LPEADAQV
-4740 SLTRYEAPGNETEQ
+4740 LLTSYEAPGNETEQ
-4754 VLEDICKKLLE
+4754 ALEDICKKLLE
-4765 TDRIGINDNLFG
+4765 TARIGINDNLFG

-4794 KFRLHIS
+4794 KFGLHIS

-4807 LTTIKE
+4807 LTTIKA
-4813 LAAYIRISQ
+4813 LASYIKVTQ